1 MAIEK
6 EIRIKADGSGL
17 RQLREEGL
25 AMYRDLI
32 GGSQQLTEEQEKA
45 LGKLREQLQVIN
57 QKSSLDK
64 LINDIRST
72 YIQAKQFQN
81 VPDIPDEQVQ
91 DYRNTAER
99 DIRQYV
105 SDMAGTFEQELARQ
119 MDNRREM
126 GGARP
131 VTTDRDETKPPTDGK
146 PKIIYDEDGNV
157 QSLEWAVE
165 PPTEGKPKRRKKRKT
180 EIIDFD
186 VDGMP
191 VPPTPPTPPSA
202 TGQEPLSGSPTPV
215 PVQEVNP
222 VQVPD
227 YAPLLREIADNVKPQ
242 GGTRPVTDPVQ
253 DQIDFERKL
262 MPRRAAAGLGD
273 NRRNNS
279 VSDNNDIEKLR
290 DALSDIESKWEEKI
304 QDYIYEH
311 YPTQATVSARSDSP
325 EGKEERER
333 MKSDPVLV
341 DMRKQAK
348 AEIDEADNKIFEAVR
363 NERNVRSEVVNET
376 NVERNVNNARETV
389 DNSRTETNNSS
400 TIEHIAESTRN
411 IDRNTE
417 NINETV
423 RTVNRVNED
432 MSSEPASS
440 PEFHRESGN
449 DIPTVTG
456 YDDSAII
463 SSIERNGEIF
473 TAMGDRLTGMLQ
485 SLSEVTS
492 KIRPAVLQGNA
503 KLESIYGAIVMQSQ
517 RMDDWRQAELD
528 AIDDLGDRME
538 DSGIGAGVSVSGDD
552 AAGTIGKSVFKGVLG
567 GNIASMAAQFLVDS
581 LKNAWEVFKQRDI
594 RNYEYDMRSTWD
606 NPIQMTAQRM
616 RVEAQNEGDMVRWIP
631 FVGEWLGRRK
641 DVEGEVAADRF
652 LTIMDRV
659 QEMEQNVLAWS
670 QTTRDSI
677 TQSIRRGYN
686 EGSYAASSLGMTV
699 DEYMNRRA
707 GLLRASGGV
716 IGTSQTGDIQYGQ
729 REAESL
735 MAAERLYGLQGVD
748 QLQGAMRFA
757 STEDNM
763 VHASSIIIRS
773 FEQAMSKVATPF
785 EQIASTLDEH
795 IQTFTEISRDVLSRT
810 GEIDAAAIA
819 AIQGVVRESGFVG
832 EQGDR
837 IAKALSGQGISQN
850 DVAQAYLQRAIV
862 ETHPEARTLADV
874 RVIADDLSRAPE
886 VVKRLLTNF
895 QEQVGTGESGYNKMR
910 EILPNVFTG
919 LSDTDIKEL
928 MDESRNRIPEEQRNG
943 QWYDMNTLF
952 DSIMKRMGELKETE
966 PGSMQYEREAAQR
979 TVGPVE
985 QLMDNWKNK
994 IGGMATEETLGSIKE
1009 LLEKLYEAVKPDIDT
1024 GQKIANAVEEKV
1036 GRYDRNVYDGPATT
1050 NPGAWS
1056 LSQEQMDAVRAF
1068 FGLKS
1073 AIDENTKA
1081 LKRKNMAMTGASIT
1095 QVVAAENQ

>member
-32 GGSQQLTEEQEKA
+32 GGSQQLSEQQEKA
-45 LGKLREQLQVIN
+45 LEKLREQLQVIN

-64 LINDIRST
+64 LIGDIRSSYT
-72 YIQAKQFQN
+72 GAKRVQVMPDVSDDVIQDSRQIAVDN
-81 VPDIPDEQVQ
+81 
-91 DYRNTAER
+91 
-99 DIRQYV
+99 IRQLV
-105 SDMAGTFEQELARQ
+105 SDMADSFEEELKRQTDARRQ
-119 MDNRREM
+119 M
-126 GGARP
+126 GGAI
-131 VTTDRDETKPPTDGK
+131 PPTPDRTEEK
-146 PKIIYDEDGNV
+146 PAPGQPKVIYDDDGNV
-157 QSLEWAVE
+157 QSLEWTVE
-165 PPTEGKPKRRKKRKT
+165 PPVEQKPKRKRKPKT
-180 EIIDFD
+180 EAIEFD
-186 VDGMP
+186 VDGQP
-191 VPPTPPTPPSA
+191 VTPPPS
-202 TGQEPLSGSPTPV
+202 TPV
-215 PVQEVNP
+215 DTEGVSAGFPIPLPVQEVNP
-222 VQVPD
+222 IQVPD
-227 YAPLLREIADNVKPQ
+227 YSDILREIADNGKPRNNAR
-242 GGTRPVTDPVQ
+242 TSTDPVQ
-253 DQIDFERKL
+253 EQIDFERKL
-262 MPRRAAAGLGD
+262 MPRRAAAGLTGD
-273 NRRNNS
+273 SKKIDSISRTVDDLKDDDITPISSQSQEVTN
-279 VSDNNDIEKLR
+279 VSDTGGETIR
-290 DALSDIESKWEEKI
+290 
-304 QDYIYEH
+304 
-311 YPTQATVSARSDSP
+311 
-325 EGKEERER
+325 G
-333 MKSDPVLV
+333 
-341 DMRKQAK
+341 
-348 AEIDEADNKIFEAVR
+348 
-363 NERNVRSEVVNET
+363 ERNVRTEVVNET

-389 DNSRTETNNSS
+389 DNSHTETNNSS

-423 RTVNRVNED
+423 RNVSRVNED
-432 MSSEPASS
+432 MKAEPVSS
-440 PEFHRESGN
+440 PEFNRTDDSN
-449 DIPTVTG
+449 TSSINS
-456 YDDSAII
+456 YDDSGII
-463 SSIERNGEIF
+463 SSIEKNGEII
-473 TAMGDRLTGMLQ
+473 TAVGDRMVGMLQ

-492 KIRPAVLQGNA
+492 KIRPVIQQGNA
-503 KLESIYGAIVMQSQ
+503 KLESIYGAIVSQSQ
-517 RMDDWRQAELD
+517 RLDDWRQAELD
-528 AIDDLGDRME
+528 AIDDLGDRIG
-538 DSGIGAGVSVSGDD
+538 DTNVGAGVNVPDGDT
-552 AAGTIGKSVFKGVLG
+552 GSIGKSVFKGVLG
-567 GNIASMAAQFLVDS
+567 GNIASMVAQFAIDS

-616 RVEAQNEGDMVRWIP
+616 RVEAQNEGDKVRWIP
-631 FVGEWLGRRK
+631 FVGEWMGRRK

-677 TQSIRRGYN
+677 TQSIRRGYS

-735 MAAERLYGLQGVD
+735 MAAERLYGLQSVD
-748 QLQGAMRFA
+748 QLQGVMRFA

-763 VHASSIIIRS
+763 VQASSVIIRS
-773 FEQAMSKVATPF
+773 FEQAMAKVATPF

-795 IQTFTEISRDVLSRT
+795 IQTFTDISRDVLSRT
-810 GEIDAAAIA
+810 GETDAAAIA
-819 AIQGVVRESGFVG
+819 AIQGIVRERGFVG

-837 IAKALSGQGISQN
+837 ISKALAGQGISQN

-862 ETHPEARTLADV
+862 ETHPEVNTLADV
-874 RVIADDLSRAPE
+874 RVIADDLSRQPE
-886 VVKRLLTNF
+886 VIRRLLSNF
-895 QEQVGTGESGYNKMR
+895 QEQLGTGESGYNKMR
-910 EILPNVFTG
+910 EILPNIFTG

-928 MDESRNRIPEEQRNG
+928 MDESRQMIPEEQRTG
-943 QWYDMNTLF
+943 QWYDLNTLF
-952 DSIMKRMGELKETE
+952 DSIMKRMGELKEAE
-966 PGSMQYEREAAQR
+966 PGTMQYEREAAQR

-1009 LLEKLYEAVKPDIDT
+1009 LLEKLYEAVKPDIGT
-1024 GQKIANAVEEKV
+1024 GQEIANAVEDKV

-1050 NPGAWS
+1050 NPGVWS

-1081 LKRKNMAMTGASIT
+1081 LKRKNMAMTGAAINN
-1095 QVVAAENQ
+1095 VVAAENQ

>member
-32 GGSQQLTEEQEKA
+32 GGSQQLSEQQEKA
-45 LGKLREQLQVIN
+45 LEKLREQLQVIN

-64 LINDIRST
+64 LIGDIRSSYT
-72 YIQAKQFQN
+72 GAKRVQVMPDVSDDVIQDSRQIAVDN
-81 VPDIPDEQVQ
+81 
-91 DYRNTAER
+91 
-99 DIRQYV
+99 IRQLV
-105 SDMAGTFEQELARQ
+105 SDMADSFEEELKRQTDARRQ
-119 MDNRREM
+119 M
-126 GGARP
+126 GGAI
-131 VTTDRDETKPPTDGK
+131 PPTPDRTEEK
-146 PKIIYDEDGNV
+146 PAPGQPKVIYDDDGNV
-157 QSLEWAVE
+157 QSLEWTVE
-165 PPTEGKPKRRKKRKT
+165 PPVEQKPKRKRKPKT
-180 EIIDFD
+180 EAIEFD
-186 VDGMP
+186 VDGQP
-191 VPPTPPTPPSA
+191 VTPPPS
-202 TGQEPLSGSPTPV
+202 TPV
-215 PVQEVNP
+215 DTEGVSAGFPIPLPVQEVNP
-222 VQVPD
+222 IQVPD
-227 YAPLLREIADNVKPQ
+227 YSDILREIADNGKPRNNAR
-242 GGTRPVTDPVQ
+242 TSTDPVQ
-253 DQIDFERKL
+253 EQIDFERKL
-262 MPRRAAAGLGD
+262 MPRRAAAGLTGD
-273 NRRNNS
+273 SKKIDSISRTVDDLKDDDITPISSQSQEVTN
-279 VSDNNDIEKLR
+279 VSDTGGETIR
-290 DALSDIESKWEEKI
+290 
-304 QDYIYEH
+304 
-311 YPTQATVSARSDSP
+311 
-325 EGKEERER
+325 G
-333 MKSDPVLV
+333 
-341 DMRKQAK
+341 
-348 AEIDEADNKIFEAVR
+348 
-363 NERNVRSEVVNET
+363 ERNVRTEVVNET

-389 DNSRTETNNSS
+389 DNSHTETNNSS

-423 RTVNRVNED
+423 RNVSRVNED
-432 MSSEPASS
+432 MKAEPISS
-440 PEFHRESGN
+440 PEFNRTDDSN
-449 DIPTVTG
+449 TSSINS
-456 YDDSAII
+456 YDDSGII
-463 SSIERNGEIF
+463 SSIEKNGEII
-473 TAMGDRLTGMLQ
+473 TAVGDRMVGMLQ

-492 KIRPAVLQGNA
+492 KIRPVIQQGNA
-503 KLESIYGAIVMQSQ
+503 KLESIYGAIVSQSQ
-517 RMDDWRQAELD
+517 RLDDWRQAELD
-528 AIDDLGDRME
+528 AIDDLGDRIG
-538 DSGIGAGVSVSGDD
+538 DTNVGAGVNVPDGDT
-552 AAGTIGKSVFKGVLG
+552 GSIGKSVFKGVLG
-567 GNIASMAAQFLVDS
+567 GNIASMVAQFAIDS

-616 RVEAQNEGDMVRWIP
+616 RVEAQNEGDKVRWIP

-670 QTTRDSI
+670 QTTQDSI
-677 TQSIRRGYN
+677 TQSIRRGYS

-735 MAAERLYGLQGVD
+735 MAAERLYGLQSVD
-748 QLQGAMRFA
+748 QLQGVMRFA

-763 VHASSIIIRS
+763 VHASSVIIRS
-773 FEQAMSKVATPF
+773 FEQAMAKVATPF

-795 IQTFTEISRDVLSRT
+795 IQTFTDISRDVLSRT
-810 GEIDAAAIA
+810 GETDAAAIA
-819 AIQGVVRESGFVG
+819 AIQGIVRERGFVG

-837 IAKALSGQGISQN
+837 ISKALAGQGISQN

-862 ETHPEARTLADV
+862 ETHPEVNTLADV
-874 RVIADDLSRAPE
+874 RVIADDLSRQPE
-886 VVKRLLTNF
+886 VIRRLLSNF
-895 QEQVGTGESGYNKMR
+895 QEQLGTGESGYNKMR
-910 EILPNVFTG
+910 EILPNIFTG

-928 MDESRNRIPEEQRNG
+928 MDESRQMIPEEQRTG
-943 QWYDMNTLF
+943 QWYDLNTLF
-952 DSIMKRMGELKETE
+952 DSIMKRMGELKEVE
-966 PGSMQYEREAAQR
+966 PGTMQYEREAAQR

-1009 LLEKLYEAVKPDIDT
+1009 LLEKLYEAVKPDIGT
-1024 GQKIANAVEEKV
+1024 GQEIANAVEDKV

-1050 NPGAWS
+1050 NPGVWS

-1081 LKRKNMAMTGASIT
+1081 LKRKNMAMTGAAINN
-1095 QVVAAENQ
+1095 VVAAENQ

>member
-6 EIRIKADGSGL
+6 EIRIKADGSEL

-32 GGSQQLTEEQEKA
+32 GGSQQLSEEQEKS
-45 LGKLREQLQVIN
+45 LEKLREQLQVIN

-64 LINDIRST
+64 LIGDIRSSYT
-72 YIQAKQFQN
+72 GAKRVQVMPDVSDDVIQDSRQIAVDN
-81 VPDIPDEQVQ
+81 
-91 DYRNTAER
+91 
-99 DIRQYV
+99 IRQLV
-105 SDMAGTFEQELARQ
+105 SDMADSFEEELKRQTDARRQ
-119 MDNRREM
+119 M
-126 GGARP
+126 GGAISP
-131 VTTDRDETKPPTDGK
+131 TPDRTEEKPAPGQ
-146 PKIIYDEDGNV
+146 PKVVYDDDGNV

-165 PPTEGKPKRRKKRKT
+165 PPVEQKPRRKRKPKT
-180 EIIDFD
+180 EAIEFD
-186 VDGMP
+186 VDGQP
-191 VPPTPPTPPSA
+191 VTPPPS
-202 TGQEPLSGSPTPV
+202 TPV
-215 PVQEVNP
+215 DTEGVSAGFPIPLPVQEVNP
-222 VQVPD
+222 IQVPD
-227 YAPLLREIADNVKPQ
+227 YSDILREIADNGKPRDNAR
-242 GGTRPVTDPVQ
+242 TSTDPVQ
-253 DQIDFERKL
+253 EQIDFERKL
-262 MPRRAAAGLGD
+262 MSRRAAAGLTGD
-273 NRRNNS
+273 SKKIDSISRTVDDLKDDDITPISSQSQEVTN
-279 VSDNNDIEKLR
+279 VSDTGGETI
-290 DALSDIESKWEEKI
+290 
-304 QDYIYEH
+304 
-311 YPTQATVSARSDSP
+311 RS
-325 EGKEERER
+325 
-333 MKSDPVLV
+333 
-341 DMRKQAK
+341 
-348 AEIDEADNKIFEAVR
+348 
-363 NERNVRSEVVNET
+363 ERNVRTEVVNET

-389 DNSRTETNNSS
+389 DNSHTETNNSS

-423 RTVNRVNED
+423 RNVSRVNED
-432 MSSEPASS
+432 MKAEPVSS
-440 PEFHRESGN
+440 PEFNRTDDSN
-449 DIPTVTG
+449 TSSIIS
-456 YDDSAII
+456 YDDSGII
-463 SSIERNGEIF
+463 SSIEKNGEII
-473 TAMGDRLTGMLQ
+473 TAVGDRMVGMLQ

-492 KIRPAVLQGNA
+492 KIRPVIQQGNA
-503 KLESIYGAIVMQSQ
+503 KLESIYGAIVSQSQ
-517 RMDDWRQAELD
+517 RLDDWRQAELD
-528 AIDDLGDRME
+528 AIDDLGDRMG
-538 DSGIGAGVSVSGDD
+538 DTNVGAGVNVPDGDT
-552 AAGTIGKSVFKGVLG
+552 GSIGKSVFKGVLG
-567 GNIASMAAQFLVDS
+567 GNIASMVAQFAIDS

-616 RVEAQNEGDMVRWIP
+616 RVEAQNEGDKVRWIP

-670 QTTRDSI
+670 QTTQDSI
-677 TQSIRRGYN
+677 TQSIRRGYS

-716 IGTSQTGDIQYGQ
+716 IGTSQTGDVEYGQ

-748 QLQGAMRFA
+748 QLQGVMRFA

-763 VHASSIIIRS
+763 VHASSVIIRS
-773 FEQAMSKVATPF
+773 FEQAMAKVATPF

-795 IQTFTEISRDVLSRT
+795 IQTFTDISRDVLSRT
-810 GEIDAAAIA
+810 GETDAAAIA
-819 AIQGVVRESGFVG
+819 AIQGIVRERGFVG

-837 IAKALSGQGISQN
+837 ISKALAGQGISQN

-862 ETHPEARTLADV
+862 ETHPEVNTLADV
-874 RVIADDLSRAPE
+874 RVIADDLSRQPE
-886 VVKRLLTNF
+886 VIRRLLSNF
-895 QEQVGTGESGYNKMR
+895 QEQLGTGESGYNKMR
-910 EILPNVFTG
+910 EILPNIFTG

-928 MDESRNRIPEEQRNG
+928 MDESRQMIPEEQRTG
-943 QWYDMNTLF
+943 QWYDLNTLF
-952 DSIMKRMGELKETE
+952 DSIMKRMGELKEAE
-966 PGSMQYEREAAQR
+966 PGTMQYEREAAQR

-1009 LLEKLYEAVKPDIDT
+1009 LLEKLYEAVKPDIGT
-1024 GQKIANAVEEKV
+1024 GQEIANAVEDKV

-1050 NPGAWS
+1050 NPGVWS

-1081 LKRKNMAMTGASIT
+1081 LKRKNMAMTGAAINN
-1095 QVVAAENQ
+1095 VVAAENQ

>member
-32 GGSQQLTEEQEKA
+32 GGSQQLSEQQEKA
-45 LGKLREQLQVIN
+45 LEKLREQLQVIN

-64 LINDIRST
+64 LIGDIRSSYT
-72 YIQAKQFQN
+72 GAKRVQVMPDVSDDVIQDSRQIAVDN
-81 VPDIPDEQVQ
+81 
-91 DYRNTAER
+91 
-99 DIRQYV
+99 IRQLV
-105 SDMAGTFEQELARQ
+105 SDMADSFEEELKRQTDARRQ
-119 MDNRREM
+119 M
-126 GGARP
+126 GGAI
-131 VTTDRDETKPPTDGK
+131 PPTPDRTEEK
-146 PKIIYDEDGNV
+146 PAPGQPKVIYDDDGNV
-157 QSLEWAVE
+157 QSLEWTVE
-165 PPTEGKPKRRKKRKT
+165 PPIEQKPKRKRKPKT
-180 EIIDFD
+180 EAIEFD
-186 VDGMP
+186 VDGQP
-191 VPPTPPTPPSA
+191 VTPPPS
-202 TGQEPLSGSPTPV
+202 TPV
-215 PVQEVNP
+215 DTEGVSAGFPIPLPVQEVNP
-222 VQVPD
+222 IQVPD
-227 YAPLLREIADNVKPQ
+227 YSDILREIADNGKPRNNAR
-242 GGTRPVTDPVQ
+242 TSTDPVQ
-253 DQIDFERKL
+253 EQIDFERKL
-262 MPRRAAAGLGD
+262 MPRRAAAGLTGD
-273 NRRNNS
+273 SKKIDSISRTVDDLKDDDITPISSQSQEVTN
-279 VSDNNDIEKLR
+279 VSDTGGETIR
-290 DALSDIESKWEEKI
+290 
-304 QDYIYEH
+304 
-311 YPTQATVSARSDSP
+311 
-325 EGKEERER
+325 G
-333 MKSDPVLV
+333 
-341 DMRKQAK
+341 
-348 AEIDEADNKIFEAVR
+348 
-363 NERNVRSEVVNET
+363 ERNVRTEVVNET

-389 DNSRTETNNSS
+389 DNSHTETNNSS

-423 RTVNRVNED
+423 RNVSRVNED
-432 MSSEPASS
+432 MKAEPVSS
-440 PEFHRESGN
+440 PEFNRTDDSN
-449 DIPTVTG
+449 TSSINS
-456 YDDSAII
+456 YDDSGII
-463 SSIERNGEIF
+463 SSIEKNGEII
-473 TAMGDRLTGMLQ
+473 TAVGDRMVGMLQ

-492 KIRPAVLQGNA
+492 KIRPVIQQGNA
-503 KLESIYGAIVMQSQ
+503 KLESIYGAIVSQSQ
-517 RMDDWRQAELD
+517 RLDDWRQAELD
-528 AIDDLGDRME
+528 AIDDLGDRIG
-538 DSGIGAGVSVSGDD
+538 DTNVGAGVNVPDGDT
-552 AAGTIGKSVFKGVLG
+552 GSIGKSVFKGVLG
-567 GNIASMAAQFLVDS
+567 GNIASMVAQFAIDS

-616 RVEAQNEGDMVRWIP
+616 RVEAQNEGDKVRWIP

-670 QTTRDSI
+670 QTTQDSI
-677 TQSIRRGYN
+677 TQSIRRGYS

-735 MAAERLYGLQGVD
+735 MAAERLYGLQSVD
-748 QLQGAMRFA
+748 QLQGVMRFA

-763 VHASSIIIRS
+763 VHASSVIIRS
-773 FEQAMSKVATPF
+773 FEQAMAKVATPF

-795 IQTFTEISRDVLSRT
+795 IQTFTDISRDVLSRT
-810 GEIDAAAIA
+810 GETDAAAIA
-819 AIQGVVRESGFVG
+819 AIQGIVRERGFVG

-837 IAKALSGQGISQN
+837 ISKALAGQGISQN

-862 ETHPEARTLADV
+862 ETHPEVNTLADV
-874 RVIADDLSRAPE
+874 RVIADDLSRQPE
-886 VVKRLLTNF
+886 VIRRLLSNF
-895 QEQVGTGESGYNKMR
+895 QEQLGTGESGYNKMR
-910 EILPNVFTG
+910 EILPNIFTG

-928 MDESRNRIPEEQRNG
+928 MDESRQMIPEEQRTG
-943 QWYDMNTLF
+943 QWYDLNTLF
-952 DSIMKRMGELKETE
+952 DSIMKRMGELKEAE
-966 PGSMQYEREAAQR
+966 PGTMQYEREVAQR

-1009 LLEKLYEAVKPDIDT
+1009 LLEKLYEAVKPDIGT
-1024 GQKIANAVEEKV
+1024 GQEIANAVEDKV

-1050 NPGAWS
+1050 NPGVWS

-1081 LKRKNMAMTGASIT
+1081 LKRKNMAMTGAAINN
-1095 QVVAAENQ
+1095 VVAAENQ

>member
-32 GGSQQLTEEQEKA
+32 GGSQQLSEQQEKA
-45 LGKLREQLQVIN
+45 LEKLREQLQVIN

-64 LINDIRST
+64 LIGDIRSSYT
-72 YIQAKQFQN
+72 GAKRVQVMPDVSDDVIQDSRQIAVDN
-81 VPDIPDEQVQ
+81 
-91 DYRNTAER
+91 
-99 DIRQYV
+99 IRQLV
-105 SDMAGTFEQELARQ
+105 SDMADSFEEELKRQTDARRQ
-119 MDNRREM
+119 M
-126 GGARP
+126 GGAI
-131 VTTDRDETKPPTDGK
+131 PPTPDRTEEKSAPGQ
-146 PKIIYDEDGNV
+146 PKVIYDDDGNV
-157 QSLEWAVE
+157 QSLEWTVE
-165 PPTEGKPKRRKKRKT
+165 PPVEQKPKRKRKPKT
-180 EIIDFD
+180 EAIEFD
-186 VDGMP
+186 VDGQP
-191 VPPTPPTPPSA
+191 VTPPPS
-202 TGQEPLSGSPTPV
+202 TPV
-215 PVQEVNP
+215 DTEGVSAGFPIPLPVQEVNP
-222 VQVPD
+222 IQVPD
-227 YAPLLREIADNVKPQ
+227 YSDILREIADNGKPRNNAR
-242 GGTRPVTDPVQ
+242 TSTDPVQ
-253 DQIDFERKL
+253 EQIDFERKL
-262 MPRRAAAGLGD
+262 MPRRAAAGLTGD
-273 NRRNNS
+273 SKKIDSISRTVDDLKDDDITPISSQSQEVTN
-279 VSDNNDIEKLR
+279 VSDTGGETIR
-290 DALSDIESKWEEKI
+290 
-304 QDYIYEH
+304 
-311 YPTQATVSARSDSP
+311 
-325 EGKEERER
+325 G
-333 MKSDPVLV
+333 
-341 DMRKQAK
+341 
-348 AEIDEADNKIFEAVR
+348 
-363 NERNVRSEVVNET
+363 ERNVRTEVVNET

-389 DNSRTETNNSS
+389 DNSHTETNNSS

-423 RTVNRVNED
+423 RNVSRVNED
-432 MSSEPASS
+432 MKAEPVSS
-440 PEFHRESGN
+440 PEFNRTDDSN
-449 DIPTVTG
+449 TSSINS
-456 YDDSAII
+456 YDDSGII
-463 SSIERNGEIF
+463 SSIEKNGEII
-473 TAMGDRLTGMLQ
+473 TAVGDRMVGMLQ

-492 KIRPAVLQGNA
+492 KIRPVIQQGNA
-503 KLESIYGAIVMQSQ
+503 KLESIYGAIVSQSQ
-517 RMDDWRQAELD
+517 RLDDWRQAELD
-528 AIDDLGDRME
+528 AIDDLGDRIG
-538 DSGIGAGVSVSGDD
+538 DTNVGAGVNVPDGDT
-552 AAGTIGKSVFKGVLG
+552 GSIGKSVFKGVLG
-567 GNIASMAAQFLVDS
+567 GNIASMVAQFAIDS

-616 RVEAQNEGDMVRWIP
+616 RVEAQNEGDKVRWIP

-670 QTTRDSI
+670 QTTQDSI
-677 TQSIRRGYN
+677 TQSIRRGYS

-735 MAAERLYGLQGVD
+735 MAAERLYGLQSVD
-748 QLQGAMRFA
+748 QLQGVMRFA

-763 VHASSIIIRS
+763 VHASSVIIRS
-773 FEQAMSKVATPF
+773 FEQAMAKVATPF

-795 IQTFTEISRDVLSRT
+795 IQTFTDISRDVLSRT
-810 GEIDAAAIA
+810 GETDAAAIA
-819 AIQGVVRESGFVG
+819 AIQGIVRERGFVG

-837 IAKALSGQGISQN
+837 ISKALAGQGISQN

-862 ETHPEARTLADV
+862 ETHPEVNTLADV
-874 RVIADDLSRAPE
+874 RVIADDLSRQPE
-886 VVKRLLTNF
+886 VIRRLLSNF
-895 QEQVGTGESGYNKMR
+895 QEQLGTGESGYNKMR
-910 EILPNVFTG
+910 EILPNIFTG

-928 MDESRNRIPEEQRNG
+928 MDESRQMIPEEQRTG
-943 QWYDMNTLF
+943 QWYDLNTLF
-952 DSIMKRMGELKETE
+952 DSIMKRMGELKEAE
-966 PGSMQYEREAAQR
+966 PGTMQYEREVAQR

-1009 LLEKLYEAVKPDIDT
+1009 LLEKLYEAVKPDIGT
-1024 GQKIANAVEEKV
+1024 GQEIANAVEDKV

-1050 NPGAWS
+1050 NPGVWS

-1081 LKRKNMAMTGASIT
+1081 LKRKNMAMTGAAINN
-1095 QVVAAENQ
+1095 VVAAENQ

>member
-32 GGSQQLTEEQEKA
+32 GGSQQLSEEQEKS
-45 LGKLREQLQVIN
+45 LEKLREQLQVIN

-64 LINDIRST
+64 LIGDIRSSYT
-72 YIQAKQFQN
+72 GAKHVQVMPDVSDDVIQDSRQIAVDN
-81 VPDIPDEQVQ
+81 
-91 DYRNTAER
+91 
-99 DIRQYV
+99 IRQLV
-105 SDMAGTFEQELARQ
+105 SDMADSFEEELKRQTDARRQ
-119 MDNRREM
+119 M
-126 GGARP
+126 GGAISP
-131 VTTDRDETKPPTDGK
+131 TSDRTEEKPAPGQ
-146 PKIIYDEDGNV
+146 PKVVYDDDGNV

-165 PPTEGKPKRRKKRKT
+165 QKPRRKRKPKT
-180 EIIDFD
+180 EAIEFD
-186 VDGMP
+186 VDGQP
-191 VPPTPPTPPSA
+191 VTPPPSIPVDTEGVSAGFPTP
-202 TGQEPLSGSPTPV
+202 L

-222 VQVPD
+222 IQVPD
-227 YAPLLREIADNVKPQ
+227 YSDILREIADNGKPRDNAR
-242 GGTRPVTDPVQ
+242 TSTDPVQ
-253 DQIDFERKL
+253 EQIDFERKL
-262 MPRRAAAGLGD
+262 MSRRAAAGLTGD
-273 NRRNNS
+273 SKKIDSISRTVDDLKDDDITPISSQSQEVTN
-279 VSDNNDIEKLR
+279 VSDTGGETI
-290 DALSDIESKWEEKI
+290 
-304 QDYIYEH
+304 
-311 YPTQATVSARSDSP
+311 
-325 EGKEERER
+325 
-333 MKSDPVLV
+333 
-341 DMRKQAK
+341 
-348 AEIDEADNKIFEAVR
+348 R
-363 NERNVRSEVVNET
+363 NERNVRTEVVNET

-389 DNSRTETNNSS
+389 DNSHTETNNSS

-423 RTVNRVNED
+423 RNVSRVNED
-432 MSSEPASS
+432 MKAEPVSS
-440 PEFHRESGN
+440 PEFNRTDDSN
-449 DIPTVTG
+449 TSSIIS
-456 YDDSAII
+456 YDDSGII
-463 SSIERNGEIF
+463 SSIEKNGEII
-473 TAMGDRLTGMLQ
+473 TAVGDRMVGMLQ

-492 KIRPAVLQGNA
+492 KIRPVIQQGNA
-503 KLESIYGAIVMQSQ
+503 KLESIYGAIVSQSQ
-517 RMDDWRQAELD
+517 RLDDWRQAELD
-528 AIDDLGDRME
+528 AIDDLGDRMG
-538 DSGIGAGVSVSGDD
+538 DTNVGAGVNVPDGDTGSV
-552 AAGTIGKSVFKGVLG
+552 GKSVFKGVLG
-567 GNIASMAAQFLVDS
+567 GNIASMVAQFAIDS

-616 RVEAQNEGDMVRWIP
+616 RVEAQNEGDKVRWIP

-670 QTTRDSI
+670 QTTQDSI
-677 TQSIRRGYN
+677 TQSIRRGYS

-716 IGTSQTGDIQYGQ
+716 IGTSQTGDVEYGQ

-748 QLQGAMRFA
+748 QLQGVMRFA

-763 VHASSIIIRS
+763 VHASSVIIRS
-773 FEQAMSKVATPF
+773 FEQAMAKVATPF

-795 IQTFTEISRDVLSRT
+795 IQTFTDISRDVLSRT
-810 GEIDAAAIA
+810 GETDAAAIA
-819 AIQGVVRESGFVG
+819 AIQGIVRERGFVG

-837 IAKALSGQGISQN
+837 ISKALAGQGISQN

-862 ETHPEARTLADV
+862 ETHPEVNTLADV
-874 RVIADDLSRAPE
+874 RVIADDLSRQPE
-886 VVKRLLTNF
+886 VIRRLLSNF
-895 QEQVGTGESGYNKMR
+895 QEQLGTGESGYNKMR
-910 EILPNVFTG
+910 EILPNIFTG

-928 MDESRNRIPEEQRNG
+928 MDESRQMIPEEQRTG
-943 QWYDMNTLF
+943 QWYDLNTLF
-952 DSIMKRMGELKETE
+952 DSIMKRMGELKEAE
-966 PGSMQYEREAAQR
+966 PGTMQYEREAAQR

-1009 LLEKLYEAVKPDIDT
+1009 LLEKLYEAVKPDIGT
-1024 GQKIANAVEEKV
+1024 GQEIANAVEDKV

-1050 NPGAWS
+1050 NPGVWS

-1081 LKRKNMAMTGASIT
+1081 LKRKNMAMTGAAINN
-1095 QVVAAENQ
+1095 VVAAENQ

>member
-32 GGSQQLTEEQEKA
+32 GGSQQLSEQQEKA
-45 LGKLREQLQVIN
+45 LEKLREQLQVIN

-64 LINDIRST
+64 LIGDIRSSYT
-72 YIQAKQFQN
+72 GTK
-81 VPDIPDEQVQ
+81 QVQ
-91 DYRNTAER
+91 VMPDVSDDVIQDSRQIAVDN
-99 DIRQYV
+99 IRQLV
-105 SDMAGTFEQELARQ
+105 SDMADSFEEELKRQTDARRQ
-119 MDNRREM
+119 M
-126 GGARP
+126 GGAI
-131 VTTDRDETKPPTDGK
+131 PPTPDRTEEK
-146 PKIIYDEDGNV
+146 PAPGQPKVIYDDDGNV
-157 QSLEWAVE
+157 QSLEWTVE
-165 PPTEGKPKRRKKRKT
+165 PPVEQKPKRKRKPKT
-180 EIIDFD
+180 EAIEFD
-186 VDGMP
+186 VDGQP
-191 VPPTPPTPPSA
+191 VTPPPS
-202 TGQEPLSGSPTPV
+202 TPV
-215 PVQEVNP
+215 DTEGVSAGFPIPLPVQEVNP
-222 VQVPD
+222 IQVPD
-227 YAPLLREIADNVKPQ
+227 YSDILREIADNGKPRNNAR
-242 GGTRPVTDPVQ
+242 TSTDPVQ
-253 DQIDFERKL
+253 EQIDFERKL
-262 MPRRAAAGLGD
+262 MPRRAAAGLTGD
-273 NRRNNS
+273 SKKIDSISRTVDDLKDDDITPISSQSQEVTN
-279 VSDNNDIEKLR
+279 VSDTGGETIR
-290 DALSDIESKWEEKI
+290 
-304 QDYIYEH
+304 
-311 YPTQATVSARSDSP
+311 
-325 EGKEERER
+325 G
-333 MKSDPVLV
+333 
-341 DMRKQAK
+341 
-348 AEIDEADNKIFEAVR
+348 
-363 NERNVRSEVVNET
+363 ERNVRTEVVNET

-389 DNSRTETNNSS
+389 DNSHTETNNSS

-423 RTVNRVNED
+423 RNVSRVNED
-432 MSSEPASS
+432 MKAEPISS
-440 PEFHRESGN
+440 PEFNRTDDSN
-449 DIPTVTG
+449 TSSINS
-456 YDDSAII
+456 YDDSGII
-463 SSIERNGEIF
+463 SSIEKNGEII
-473 TAMGDRLTGMLQ
+473 TAVGDRMVGMLQ

-492 KIRPAVLQGNA
+492 KIRPVIQQGNA
-503 KLESIYGAIVMQSQ
+503 KLESIYGAIVSQSQ
-517 RMDDWRQAELD
+517 RLDDWRQAELD
-528 AIDDLGDRME
+528 AIDDLGDRIG
-538 DSGIGAGVSVSGDD
+538 DTNVGAGVNVPDGDT
-552 AAGTIGKSVFKGVLG
+552 GSIGKSVFKGVLG
-567 GNIASMAAQFLVDS
+567 GNIASMVAQFAIDS

-616 RVEAQNEGDMVRWIP
+616 RVEAQNEGDKVRWIP

-670 QTTRDSI
+670 QTTQDSI
-677 TQSIRRGYN
+677 TQSIRRGYS

-735 MAAERLYGLQGVD
+735 MAAERLYGLQSVD
-748 QLQGAMRFA
+748 QLQGVMRFA

-763 VHASSIIIRS
+763 VHASSVIIRS
-773 FEQAMSKVATPF
+773 FEQAMAKVATPF

-795 IQTFTEISRDVLSRT
+795 IQTFTDISRDVLSRT
-810 GEIDAAAIA
+810 GETDAAAIA
-819 AIQGVVRESGFVG
+819 AIQGIVRERGFVG

-837 IAKALSGQGISQN
+837 ISKALAGQGISQN

-862 ETHPEARTLADV
+862 ETHPEVNTLADV
-874 RVIADDLSRAPE
+874 RVIADDLSRQPE
-886 VVKRLLTNF
+886 VIRRLLSNF
-895 QEQVGTGESGYNKMR
+895 QEQLGTGESGYNKMR
-910 EILPNVFTG
+910 EILPNIFTG

-928 MDESRNRIPEEQRNG
+928 MDESRQMIPEEQRTG
-943 QWYDMNTLF
+943 QWYDLNTLF
-952 DSIMKRMGELKETE
+952 DSIMKRMGELKEAE
-966 PGSMQYEREAAQR
+966 PGTMQYEREAAQR

-1009 LLEKLYEAVKPDIDT
+1009 LLEKLYEAVKPDIGT
-1024 GQKIANAVEEKV
+1024 GQEIANAVEDKV

-1050 NPGAWS
+1050 NPGVWS
-1056 LSQEQMDAVRAF
+1056 LSQEQMDTVRAF

-1081 LKRKNMAMTGASIT
+1081 LKRKNMAMTGAAINN
-1095 QVVAAENQ
+1095 VVAAENQ

>member
-32 GGSQQLTEEQEKA
+32 GGSQQLSEQQEKA
-45 LGKLREQLQVIN
+45 LEKLREQLQVIN

-64 LINDIRST
+64 LIGDIRSSYT
-72 YIQAKQFQN
+72 GAKRVQVMPDVSDDVIQDSRQIAVDN
-81 VPDIPDEQVQ
+81 
-91 DYRNTAER
+91 
-99 DIRQYV
+99 IRQLV
-105 SDMAGTFEQELARQ
+105 SDMADSFEEELKRQTDARRQ
-119 MDNRREM
+119 M
-126 GGARP
+126 GGAI
-131 VTTDRDETKPPTDGK
+131 PPTPDRTEEK
-146 PKIIYDEDGNV
+146 PAPGQPKVIYDDDGNV
-157 QSLEWAVE
+157 QSLEWTVE
-165 PPTEGKPKRRKKRKT
+165 PPVEQKPKRKRKPKT
-180 EIIDFD
+180 EAIEFD
-186 VDGMP
+186 VDGQP
-191 VPPTPPTPPSA
+191 VTPPPS
-202 TGQEPLSGSPTPV
+202 TPV
-215 PVQEVNP
+215 DTEGVSAGFPIPLPVQEVNP
-222 VQVPD
+222 IQVPD
-227 YAPLLREIADNVKPQ
+227 YSDILREIADNGKPRNNAR
-242 GGTRPVTDPVQ
+242 TSTDPVQ
-253 DQIDFERKL
+253 EQIDFERKL
-262 MPRRAAAGLGD
+262 IPRRAAAGLTGD
-273 NRRNNS
+273 SKKIDSISRTVDDLKDDDITPISSQSQEVTN
-279 VSDNNDIEKLR
+279 VSDTGGETIR
-290 DALSDIESKWEEKI
+290 
-304 QDYIYEH
+304 
-311 YPTQATVSARSDSP
+311 
-325 EGKEERER
+325 G
-333 MKSDPVLV
+333 
-341 DMRKQAK
+341 
-348 AEIDEADNKIFEAVR
+348 
-363 NERNVRSEVVNET
+363 ERNVRTEVVNET

-389 DNSRTETNNSS
+389 DNSHTETNNSS

-423 RTVNRVNED
+423 RNVSRVNED
-432 MSSEPASS
+432 MKAEPVSS
-440 PEFHRESGN
+440 PEFNRTDDSN
-449 DIPTVTG
+449 TSSINS
-456 YDDSAII
+456 YDDSGII
-463 SSIERNGEIF
+463 SSIEKNGEII
-473 TAMGDRLTGMLQ
+473 TAVGDRMVGMLQ

-492 KIRPAVLQGNA
+492 KIRPVIQQGNA
-503 KLESIYGAIVMQSQ
+503 KLESIYGAIVSQSQ
-517 RMDDWRQAELD
+517 RLDDWRQAELD
-528 AIDDLGDRME
+528 AIDDLGDR
-538 DSGIGAGVSVSGDD
+538 IGDTNVGVGVNVPDGDT
-552 AAGTIGKSVFKGVLG
+552 GSIGKSVFKGVLG
-567 GNIASMAAQFLVDS
+567 GNIASMVAQFAIDS

-616 RVEAQNEGDMVRWIP
+616 RVEAQNEGDKVRWIP

-670 QTTRDSI
+670 QTTQDSI
-677 TQSIRRGYN
+677 TQSIRRGYS

-735 MAAERLYGLQGVD
+735 MAAERLYGLQSVD
-748 QLQGAMRFA
+748 QLQGVMRFA

-763 VHASSIIIRS
+763 VHASSVIIRS
-773 FEQAMSKVATPF
+773 FEQAMAKVATPF

-795 IQTFTEISRDVLSRT
+795 IQTFTDISRDVLSRT
-810 GEIDAAAIA
+810 GETDAAAIA
-819 AIQGVVRESGFVG
+819 AIQGIVRERGFVG

-837 IAKALSGQGISQN
+837 ISKALAGQGISQN

-862 ETHPEARTLADV
+862 ETHPEVNTLADV
-874 RVIADDLSRAPE
+874 RVIADDLSRQPE
-886 VVKRLLTNF
+886 VIRRLLSNF
-895 QEQVGTGESGYNKMR
+895 QEQLGTGESGYNKMR
-910 EILPNVFTG
+910 EILPNIFTG

-928 MDESRNRIPEEQRNG
+928 MDESRQMIPEEQRTG
-943 QWYDMNTLF
+943 QWYDLNTLF
-952 DSIMKRMGELKETE
+952 DSIMKQMGELKEAE
-966 PGSMQYEREAAQR
+966 PGTMQYEREAAQR

-1009 LLEKLYEAVKPDIDT
+1009 LLEKLYEAVKPDIGT
-1024 GQKIANAVEEKV
+1024 GQEIANAVEDKV

-1050 NPGAWS
+1050 NPGVWS

-1081 LKRKNMAMTGASIT
+1081 LKRKNMAMTGAAINN
-1095 QVVAAENQ
+1095 VVAAENQ

>member
-32 GGSQQLTEEQEKA
+32 GGSQQLSEEQEKS
-45 LGKLREQLQVIN
+45 LEKLREQLQVIN

-64 LINDIRST
+64 LIGDIRSSYT
-72 YIQAKQFQN
+72 GAKHVQVMPDVSDDVIQDSRQIAVDN
-81 VPDIPDEQVQ
+81 
-91 DYRNTAER
+91 
-99 DIRQYV
+99 IRQLV
-105 SDMAGTFEQELARQ
+105 SDMADSFEEELKRQTDARRQ
-119 MDNRREM
+119 M
-126 GGARP
+126 GGAISP
-131 VTTDRDETKPPTDGK
+131 TPDRTEEKPAPGQ
-146 PKIIYDEDGNV
+146 PKVVYDDDGNV

-165 PPTEGKPKRRKKRKT
+165 PPVEQKPRRKRKPKT
-180 EIIDFD
+180 EAIEFD
-186 VDGMP
+186 VDGQP
-191 VPPTPPTPPSA
+191 VTPPPSIPVDTEGVSAGFPTP
-202 TGQEPLSGSPTPV
+202 L

-222 VQVPD
+222 IQVPD
-227 YAPLLREIADNVKPQ
+227 YSDILREIADNGKPRDNAR
-242 GGTRPVTDPVQ
+242 TSTDPVQ
-253 DQIDFERKL
+253 EQIDFERKL
-262 MPRRAAAGLGD
+262 MSRRAAAGLTGD
-273 NRRNNS
+273 SKKIDSISRTVDDLKDDDITPISSQSQEVTN
-279 VSDNNDIEKLR
+279 VSDTGGETI
-290 DALSDIESKWEEKI
+290 
-304 QDYIYEH
+304 
-311 YPTQATVSARSDSP
+311 
-325 EGKEERER
+325 
-333 MKSDPVLV
+333 
-341 DMRKQAK
+341 
-348 AEIDEADNKIFEAVR
+348 R
-363 NERNVRSEVVNET
+363 NERNVRTEVVNET

-389 DNSRTETNNSS
+389 DNSHTETNNSS

-423 RTVNRVNED
+423 RNVSRVNED
-432 MSSEPASS
+432 MKAEPVSS
-440 PEFHRESGN
+440 PEFNRTDDSN
-449 DIPTVTG
+449 TSSIIS
-456 YDDSAII
+456 YDDSGII
-463 SSIERNGEIF
+463 SSIEKNGEII
-473 TAMGDRLTGMLQ
+473 TAVGDRMVGMLQ

-492 KIRPAVLQGNA
+492 KIRPVIQQGNA
-503 KLESIYGAIVMQSQ
+503 KLESIYGAIVSQSQ
-517 RMDDWRQAELD
+517 RLDDWRQAELD
-528 AIDDLGDRME
+528 AIDDLGDRMG
-538 DSGIGAGVSVSGDD
+538 DTNVGAGVNVPDGDT
-552 AAGTIGKSVFKGVLG
+552 GSIGKSVFKGVLG
-567 GNIASMAAQFLVDS
+567 GNIASMVAQFAIDS

-616 RVEAQNEGDMVRWIP
+616 RVEAQNEGDKVRWIP

-641 DVEGEVAADRF
+641 DVKGEVAADRF

-670 QTTRDSI
+670 QTTQDSI
-677 TQSIRRGYN
+677 TQSIRRGYS

-716 IGTSQTGDIQYGQ
+716 IGTSQTGDVEYGQ

-748 QLQGAMRFA
+748 QLQGVMRFA

-763 VHASSIIIRS
+763 VHASSVIIRS
-773 FEQAMSKVATPF
+773 FEQAMAKVATPF

-795 IQTFTEISRDVLSRT
+795 IQTFTDISRDVLSRT
-810 GEIDAAAIA
+810 GETDAAAIA
-819 AIQGVVRESGFVG
+819 AIQGIVRERGFVG

-837 IAKALSGQGISQN
+837 ISKALAGQGISQN

-862 ETHPEARTLADV
+862 ETHPEVNTLADV
-874 RVIADDLSRAPE
+874 RVIADDLSRQPE
-886 VVKRLLTNF
+886 VIRRLLSNF
-895 QEQVGTGESGYNKMR
+895 QEQLGTGESGYNKMR
-910 EILPNVFTG
+910 EILPNIFTG

-928 MDESRNRIPEEQRNG
+928 MDESRQMIPEEQRTG
-943 QWYDMNTLF
+943 QWYDLNTLF
-952 DSIMKRMGELKETE
+952 DSIMKRMGELKEAE
-966 PGSMQYEREAAQR
+966 PGTMQYEREAAQR

-1009 LLEKLYEAVKPDIDT
+1009 LLKKLYEAVKPDIGT
-1024 GQKIANAVEEKV
+1024 GQEIANAVEDKV

-1050 NPGAWS
+1050 NPGVWS

-1081 LKRKNMAMTGASIT
+1081 LKRKNMAMTGAAINN
-1095 QVVAAENQ
+1095 VVAAENQ

>member
-32 GGSQQLTEEQEKA
+32 GGSQQLSEEQEKS
-45 LGKLREQLQVIN
+45 LEKLREQLQVIN

-64 LINDIRST
+64 LIGDIRSSYT
-72 YIQAKQFQN
+72 GAKHVQVMPDVSDDVIQDSRQIAVDN
-81 VPDIPDEQVQ
+81 
-91 DYRNTAER
+91 
-99 DIRQYV
+99 IRQLV
-105 SDMAGTFEQELARQ
+105 SDMADSFEEELKRQTDARRQ
-119 MDNRREM
+119 M
-126 GGARP
+126 GGAISP
-131 VTTDRDETKPPTDGK
+131 TPDRTEEKPAPGQPKVVYDDDE
-146 PKIIYDEDGNV
+146 NV

-165 PPTEGKPKRRKKRKT
+165 PPVEQKPRRKRKPKT
-180 EIIDFD
+180 EAIEFD
-186 VDGMP
+186 VDGQP
-191 VPPTPPTPPSA
+191 VTPPPSIPVDTEGVSAGFPTP
-202 TGQEPLSGSPTPV
+202 L

-222 VQVPD
+222 IQVPD
-227 YAPLLREIADNVKPQ
+227 YSDILREIADNGKPRDNAR
-242 GGTRPVTDPVQ
+242 TSTDPVQ
-253 DQIDFERKL
+253 EQIDFERKL
-262 MPRRAAAGLGD
+262 MSRRAAAGLTGD
-273 NRRNNS
+273 SKKIDSISRTVDDLKDDDITPISSQSQEVTN
-279 VSDNNDIEKLR
+279 VSDTGGETI
-290 DALSDIESKWEEKI
+290 
-304 QDYIYEH
+304 
-311 YPTQATVSARSDSP
+311 
-325 EGKEERER
+325 
-333 MKSDPVLV
+333 
-341 DMRKQAK
+341 
-348 AEIDEADNKIFEAVR
+348 R
-363 NERNVRSEVVNET
+363 NERNVRTEVVNET

-389 DNSRTETNNSS
+389 DNSHTETNNSS

-423 RTVNRVNED
+423 RNVSRVNED
-432 MSSEPASS
+432 MKAEPVSS
-440 PEFHRESGN
+440 PEFNRTDDSN
-449 DIPTVTG
+449 TSSIIS
-456 YDDSAII
+456 YDDSGII
-463 SSIERNGEIF
+463 SSIEKNGEII
-473 TAMGDRLTGMLQ
+473 TAVGDRMVGMLQ

-492 KIRPAVLQGNA
+492 KIRPVIQQGNA
-503 KLESIYGAIVMQSQ
+503 KLESIYGAIVSQSQ
-517 RMDDWRQAELD
+517 RLDDWRQAELD
-528 AIDDLGDRME
+528 AIDDLGDRMG
-538 DSGIGAGVSVSGDD
+538 DTNVGAGVNVPDGDT
-552 AAGTIGKSVFKGVLG
+552 GSIGKSVFKGVLG
-567 GNIASMAAQFLVDS
+567 GNIASMVAQFAIDS

-616 RVEAQNEGDMVRWIP
+616 RVEAQNEGDKVRWIP

-670 QTTRDSI
+670 QTTQDSI
-677 TQSIRRGYN
+677 TQSIRRGYS

-716 IGTSQTGDIQYGQ
+716 IGTSQTEDVEYGQ

-748 QLQGAMRFA
+748 QLQGVMRFA

-763 VHASSIIIRS
+763 VHASSVIIRS
-773 FEQAMSKVATPF
+773 FEQAMAKVATPF

-795 IQTFTEISRDVLSRT
+795 IQTFTDISRDVLSRT
-810 GEIDAAAIA
+810 GETDAAAIA
-819 AIQGVVRESGFVG
+819 AIQGIVRERGFVG

-837 IAKALSGQGISQN
+837 ISKALAGQGISQN

-862 ETHPEARTLADV
+862 ETHPEVNTLADV
-874 RVIADDLSRAPE
+874 RVIADDLSRQPE
-886 VVKRLLTNF
+886 VIRRLLSNF
-895 QEQVGTGESGYNKMR
+895 QEQLGTGESGYNKMR
-910 EILPNVFTG
+910 EILPNIFTG

-928 MDESRNRIPEEQRNG
+928 MDESRQMIPEEQRTG
-943 QWYDMNTLF
+943 QWYDLNTLF
-952 DSIMKRMGELKETE
+952 DSIMKRMGELKEAE
-966 PGSMQYEREAAQR
+966 PGTMQYEREAAQR

-1009 LLEKLYEAVKPDIDT
+1009 LLEKLYEAVKPDIGT
-1024 GQKIANAVEEKV
+1024 GQEIANAVEDKV

-1050 NPGAWS
+1050 NPGVWS

-1081 LKRKNMAMTGASIT
+1081 LKRKNMAMTGAAINN
-1095 QVVAAENQ
+1095 VVAAENQ

>member
-25 AMYRDLI
+25 AMYRDLM
-32 GGSQQLTEEQEKA
+32 GGSQQLSEQQEKA
-45 LGKLREQLQVIN
+45 LEKLREQLQVIN

-64 LINDIRST
+64 LIGDIRSSYT
-72 YIQAKQFQN
+72 GAKRVQVMPDVSDDVIQDSRQIAVDN
-81 VPDIPDEQVQ
+81 
-91 DYRNTAER
+91 
-99 DIRQYV
+99 IRQLV
-105 SDMAGTFEQELARQ
+105 SDMADSFEEELKRQTDARRQ
-119 MDNRREM
+119 M
-126 GGARP
+126 GGAI
-131 VTTDRDETKPPTDGK
+131 PPTPDRTEEK
-146 PKIIYDEDGNV
+146 PAPGQPKVIYDDDGNV
-157 QSLEWAVE
+157 QSLEWTVE
-165 PPTEGKPKRRKKRKT
+165 PPVEQKPKRKRKPKT
-180 EIIDFD
+180 EAIEFD
-186 VDGMP
+186 VDGQP
-191 VPPTPPTPPSA
+191 VTPPPS
-202 TGQEPLSGSPTPV
+202 TPV
-215 PVQEVNP
+215 DTEGVSAGFPIPLPVQEVNP
-222 VQVPD
+222 IQVPD
-227 YAPLLREIADNVKPQ
+227 YSDILREIADNGKPRNNAR
-242 GGTRPVTDPVQ
+242 TSTDPVQ
-253 DQIDFERKL
+253 EQIDFERKL
-262 MPRRAAAGLGD
+262 MPRRAAAGLTGD
-273 NRRNNS
+273 SKKIDSISRTVDDLKDDDITPISSQSQEVTN
-279 VSDNNDIEKLR
+279 VSDTGGETIR
-290 DALSDIESKWEEKI
+290 
-304 QDYIYEH
+304 
-311 YPTQATVSARSDSP
+311 
-325 EGKEERER
+325 G
-333 MKSDPVLV
+333 
-341 DMRKQAK
+341 
-348 AEIDEADNKIFEAVR
+348 
-363 NERNVRSEVVNET
+363 ERNVRTEVVNET

-389 DNSRTETNNSS
+389 DNSHTETNNSS

-423 RTVNRVNED
+423 RNVSRVNED
-432 MSSEPASS
+432 MKAEPVSS
-440 PEFHRESGN
+440 PEFNRTDDSN
-449 DIPTVTG
+449 TSSINS
-456 YDDSAII
+456 YDDSGII
-463 SSIERNGEIF
+463 SSIEKNGEII
-473 TAMGDRLTGMLQ
+473 TAVGDRMVGMLQ

-492 KIRPAVLQGNA
+492 KIRPVIQQGNA
-503 KLESIYGAIVMQSQ
+503 KLESIYGAIVSQSQ
-517 RMDDWRQAELD
+517 RLDDWRQAELD
-528 AIDDLGDRME
+528 AIDDLGDRIG
-538 DSGIGAGVSVSGDD
+538 DTNVGAGVNVPDGDT
-552 AAGTIGKSVFKGVLG
+552 GSIGKSVFKGVLG
-567 GNIASMAAQFLVDS
+567 GNIASMVAQFAIDS

-616 RVEAQNEGDMVRWIP
+616 RVEAQNEGDKVRWIP

-670 QTTRDSI
+670 QTTQDSI
-677 TQSIRRGYN
+677 TQSIRRGYS

-735 MAAERLYGLQGVD
+735 MAAERLYGLQSVD
-748 QLQGAMRFA
+748 QLQGVMRFA

-763 VHASSIIIRS
+763 VHASSVIIRS
-773 FEQAMSKVATPF
+773 FEQAMAKVATPF

-795 IQTFTEISRDVLSRT
+795 IQTFTDISRDVLSRT
-810 GEIDAAAIA
+810 GETDAAAIA
-819 AIQGVVRESGFVG
+819 AIQGIVRERGFVG

-837 IAKALSGQGISQN
+837 ISKALAGQGISQN

-862 ETHPEARTLADV
+862 ETHPEVNTLADV
-874 RVIADDLSRAPE
+874 RVIADDLSRQPE
-886 VVKRLLTNF
+886 VIRRLLSNF
-895 QEQVGTGESGYNKMR
+895 QEQLGTGESGYNKMR
-910 EILPNVFTG
+910 EILPNIFTG

-928 MDESRNRIPEEQRNG
+928 MDESRQMIPEEQRTG
-943 QWYDMNTLF
+943 QWYDLNTLF
-952 DSIMKRMGELKETE
+952 DSIMKRMGELKEAE
-966 PGSMQYEREAAQR
+966 PGTMQYEREAAQR

-1009 LLEKLYEAVKPDIDT
+1009 LLEKLYEAVKPDIGT
-1024 GQKIANAVEEKV
+1024 GQEIANAVEDKV

-1050 NPGAWS
+1050 NPGVWS

-1081 LKRKNMAMTGASIT
+1081 LKRKNMAMTGAAINN
-1095 QVVAAENQ
+1095 VVAAENQ

>member
-32 GGSQQLTEEQEKA
+32 GGSQQLSEEQEKS
-45 LGKLREQLQVIN
+45 LEKLREQLQVIN

-64 LINDIRST
+64 LIGDIRSSYT
-72 YIQAKQFQN
+72 GAKHVQVMPDVSDDVIQDSRQIAVDN
-81 VPDIPDEQVQ
+81 
-91 DYRNTAER
+91 
-99 DIRQYV
+99 IRQLV
-105 SDMAGTFEQELARQ
+105 SDMADSFEEELKRQTDARRQ
-119 MDNRREM
+119 M
-126 GGARP
+126 GGAISP
-131 VTTDRDETKPPTDGK
+131 TPDRTEEKPAPGQ
-146 PKIIYDEDGNV
+146 PKVVYDDDGNV

-165 PPTEGKPKRRKKRKT
+165 QKPRRKRKPKT
-180 EIIDFD
+180 EAIEFD
-186 VDGMP
+186 VDGQP
-191 VPPTPPTPPSA
+191 VTPPPS
-202 TGQEPLSGSPTPV
+202 TPV
-215 PVQEVNP
+215 DTEGVSAGFPIPLPVQEVNP
-222 VQVPD
+222 IQVPD
-227 YAPLLREIADNVKPQ
+227 YSDILREIADNGKPRDNAR
-242 GGTRPVTDPVQ
+242 TSTDPVQ
-253 DQIDFERKL
+253 EQIDFERKL
-262 MPRRAAAGLGD
+262 MSRRAAAGLTGD
-273 NRRNNS
+273 SKKIDSISRTVDDLKDDDITPISSQSQEVTN
-279 VSDNNDIEKLR
+279 VSDTGGETI
-290 DALSDIESKWEEKI
+290 
-304 QDYIYEH
+304 
-311 YPTQATVSARSDSP
+311 RS
-325 EGKEERER
+325 
-333 MKSDPVLV
+333 
-341 DMRKQAK
+341 
-348 AEIDEADNKIFEAVR
+348 
-363 NERNVRSEVVNET
+363 ERNVRTEVVNET

-389 DNSRTETNNSS
+389 DNSHTETNNSS

-423 RTVNRVNED
+423 RNVSRVNED
-432 MSSEPASS
+432 MKAEPVSS
-440 PEFHRESGN
+440 PEFNRTDDSN
-449 DIPTVTG
+449 TSSIIS
-456 YDDSAII
+456 YDDSGII
-463 SSIERNGEIF
+463 SSIEKNGEII
-473 TAMGDRLTGMLQ
+473 TAVGDRMVGMLQ

-492 KIRPAVLQGNA
+492 KIRPVIQQGNA
-503 KLESIYGAIVMQSQ
+503 KLESIYGAIVSQSQ
-517 RMDDWRQAELD
+517 RLDDWRQAELD
-528 AIDDLGDRME
+528 AIDDLGDRMG
-538 DSGIGAGVSVSGDD
+538 DTNVGAGVNVPDGDT
-552 AAGTIGKSVFKGVLG
+552 GSIGKSVFKGVLG
-567 GNIASMAAQFLVDS
+567 GNIASMVAQFAIDS

-616 RVEAQNEGDMVRWIP
+616 RVEAQNEGDKVRWIP

-670 QTTRDSI
+670 QTTQDSI
-677 TQSIRRGYN
+677 TQSIRRGYS

-716 IGTSQTGDIQYGQ
+716 IGTSQTGDVEYGQ

-748 QLQGAMRFA
+748 QLQGVMRFA

-763 VHASSIIIRS
+763 VHASSVIIRS
-773 FEQAMSKVATPF
+773 FEQAMAKVATPF

-795 IQTFTEISRDVLSRT
+795 IQTFTDISRDVLSRT
-810 GEIDAAAIA
+810 GETDAAAIA
-819 AIQGVVRESGFVG
+819 AIQGIVRERGFVG

-837 IAKALSGQGISQN
+837 ISKALAGQGISQN

-862 ETHPEARTLADV
+862 ETHPEVNTLADV
-874 RVIADDLSRAPE
+874 RVIADDLSRQPE
-886 VVKRLLTNF
+886 VIRRLLSNF
-895 QEQVGTGESGYNKMR
+895 QEQLGTGESGYNKMR
-910 EILPNVFTG
+910 EILPNIFTG

-928 MDESRNRIPEEQRNG
+928 MDESRQMIPEEQRTG
-943 QWYDMNTLF
+943 QWYDLNTLF
-952 DSIMKRMGELKETE
+952 DSIMKRMGELKEAE
-966 PGSMQYEREAAQR
+966 PGTMQYEREAAQR

-1009 LLEKLYEAVKPDIDT
+1009 LLEKLYEAVKPDIGT
-1024 GQKIANAVEEKV
+1024 GQEIANAVEDKV

-1050 NPGAWS
+1050 NPGVWS

-1081 LKRKNMAMTGASIT
+1081 LKRKNMAMTGAAINN
-1095 QVVAAENQ
+1095 VVAAENQ

>member
-32 GGSQQLTEEQEKA
+32 GGSQQLSEEQEKS
-45 LGKLREQLQVIN
+45 LEKLREQLQVIN

-64 LINDIRST
+64 LIGDIRSSYT
-72 YIQAKQFQN
+72 GTK
-81 VPDIPDEQVQ
+81 QVQ
-91 DYRNTAER
+91 VMPDVSDDVIQDSRQIAVDN
-99 DIRQYV
+99 IRQLV
-105 SDMAGTFEQELARQ
+105 SDMADSFEEELKRQTDARRQ
-119 MDNRREM
+119 M
-126 GGARP
+126 GGAI
-131 VTTDRDETKPPTDGK
+131 PPTPDRTEEK
-146 PKIIYDEDGNV
+146 PAPGQPKVIYDDDGNV
-157 QSLEWAVE
+157 QSLEWTVE
-165 PPTEGKPKRRKKRKT
+165 PPVEQKPKRKRKPKT
-180 EIIDFD
+180 EAIEFD
-186 VDGMP
+186 VDGQP
-191 VPPTPPTPPSA
+191 VTPPPS
-202 TGQEPLSGSPTPV
+202 TPV
-215 PVQEVNP
+215 DTEGVSAGFPIPLPVQEVNP
-222 VQVPD
+222 IQVPD
-227 YAPLLREIADNVKPQ
+227 YSDILREIADNGKPRDNAR
-242 GGTRPVTDPVQ
+242 TSTDPVQ
-253 DQIDFERKL
+253 EQIDFERKL
-262 MPRRAAAGLGD
+262 MSRRAAAGLTGD
-273 NRRNNS
+273 SKKIDSISRTVDDLKDGDITPISSQSQEVTN
-279 VSDNNDIEKLR
+279 VSDTGGETI
-290 DALSDIESKWEEKI
+290 
-304 QDYIYEH
+304 
-311 YPTQATVSARSDSP
+311 
-325 EGKEERER
+325 
-333 MKSDPVLV
+333 
-341 DMRKQAK
+341 
-348 AEIDEADNKIFEAVR
+348 R
-363 NERNVRSEVVNET
+363 NERNVRTEVVNET

-389 DNSRTETNNSS
+389 DNSHTETNNSS

-423 RTVNRVNED
+423 RNVSRVNED
-432 MSSEPASS
+432 MKAEPVSS
-440 PEFHRESGN
+440 PEFNRTDDSN
-449 DIPTVTG
+449 TSSIIS
-456 YDDSAII
+456 YDDSGII
-463 SSIERNGEIF
+463 SSIEKNGEII
-473 TAMGDRLTGMLQ
+473 TAVGDRMVGMLQ

-492 KIRPAVLQGNA
+492 KIRPVIQQGNA
-503 KLESIYGAIVMQSQ
+503 KLESIYGAIVSQSQ
-517 RMDDWRQAELD
+517 RLDDWRQAELD
-528 AIDDLGDRME
+528 AIDDLGDRIG
-538 DSGIGAGVSVSGDD
+538 DTNVGAGVNVPDGDT
-552 AAGTIGKSVFKGVLG
+552 GSIGKSVFKGVLG
-567 GNIASMAAQFLVDS
+567 GNIASMVAQFAIDS

-616 RVEAQNEGDMVRWIP
+616 RVEAQNEGDKVRWIP

-670 QTTRDSI
+670 QTTQDSI
-677 TQSIRRGYN
+677 TQSIRRGYS

-735 MAAERLYGLQGVD
+735 MAAERLYGLQSVD
-748 QLQGAMRFA
+748 QLQGVMRFA

-763 VHASSIIIRS
+763 VHASSVIIRS
-773 FEQAMSKVATPF
+773 FEQAMAKVATPF

-795 IQTFTEISRDVLSRT
+795 IQTFTDISRDVLSRT
-810 GEIDAAAIA
+810 GETDAAAIA
-819 AIQGVVRESGFVG
+819 AIQGIVRERGFVG

-837 IAKALSGQGISQN
+837 ISKALAGQGISQN

-862 ETHPEARTLADV
+862 ETHPEVNTLADV
-874 RVIADDLSRAPE
+874 RVIADDLSRQPE
-886 VVKRLLTNF
+886 VIRRLLSNF
-895 QEQVGTGESGYNKMR
+895 QEQLGTGESGYNKMR
-910 EILPNVFTG
+910 EILPNIFTG

-928 MDESRNRIPEEQRNG
+928 MDESRQMIPEEQRTG
-943 QWYDMNTLF
+943 QWYDLNTLF
-952 DSIMKRMGELKETE
+952 DSIMKRMGELKEAE
-966 PGSMQYEREAAQR
+966 PGTMQYEREAAQR

-1009 LLEKLYEAVKPDIDT
+1009 LLEKLYEAVKPDIGT
-1024 GQKIANAVEEKV
+1024 GQEIANAVEDKV

-1050 NPGAWS
+1050 NPGVWS

-1081 LKRKNMAMTGASIT
+1081 LKRKNMAMTGAAINN
-1095 QVVAAENQ
+1095 VVAAENQ

>member
-32 GGSQQLTEEQEKA
+32 GGSQQLSEQQEKA
-45 LGKLREQLQVIN
+45 LEKLREQLQVIN

-64 LINDIRST
+64 LIGDIRSSYT
-72 YIQAKQFQN
+72 GAKRVQVMPDVSDDVIQDSRQIAVDN
-81 VPDIPDEQVQ
+81 
-91 DYRNTAER
+91 
-99 DIRQYV
+99 IRQLV
-105 SDMAGTFEQELARQ
+105 SDMADSFEEELKRQTDARRQ
-119 MDNRREM
+119 M
-126 GGARP
+126 GGAI
-131 VTTDRDETKPPTDGK
+131 PPTPDRTEEK
-146 PKIIYDEDGNV
+146 PAPGQPKVIYDDDGNV
-157 QSLEWAVE
+157 QSLEWTVE
-165 PPTEGKPKRRKKRKT
+165 PPVEQKPKRKRKPKT
-180 EIIDFD
+180 EAIEFD
-186 VDGMP
+186 VDGQP
-191 VPPTPPTPPSA
+191 VTPPPS
-202 TGQEPLSGSPTPV
+202 TPV
-215 PVQEVNP
+215 DTEGVSAGFPIPLPVQEVNP
-222 VQVPD
+222 IQVPD
-227 YAPLLREIADNVKPQ
+227 YSDILREIADNGKPRNNAR
-242 GGTRPVTDPVQ
+242 TSTDPVQ
-253 DQIDFERKL
+253 EQIDFERKL
-262 MPRRAAAGLGD
+262 IPRRAAAGLTGD
-273 NRRNNS
+273 SKKIDSISRTVDDLKDDDITPISSQSQEVTN
-279 VSDNNDIEKLR
+279 VSDTGGETIR
-290 DALSDIESKWEEKI
+290 
-304 QDYIYEH
+304 
-311 YPTQATVSARSDSP
+311 
-325 EGKEERER
+325 G
-333 MKSDPVLV
+333 
-341 DMRKQAK
+341 
-348 AEIDEADNKIFEAVR
+348 
-363 NERNVRSEVVNET
+363 ERNVRTEVVNET

-389 DNSRTETNNSS
+389 DNSHTETNNSS

-423 RTVNRVNED
+423 RNVSRVNED
-432 MSSEPASS
+432 MKAEPVSS
-440 PEFHRESGN
+440 PEFNRTDDSN
-449 DIPTVTG
+449 TSSINS
-456 YDDSAII
+456 YDDSGII
-463 SSIERNGEIF
+463 SSIEKNGEII
-473 TAMGDRLTGMLQ
+473 TAVGDRMVGMLQ

-492 KIRPAVLQGNA
+492 KIRPVIQQGNA
-503 KLESIYGAIVMQSQ
+503 KLESIYGAIVSQSQ
-517 RMDDWRQAELD
+517 RLDDWRQAELD
-528 AIDDLGDRME
+528 AIDDLGDRIG
-538 DSGIGAGVSVSGDD
+538 DTNVGAGVNVPDGDT
-552 AAGTIGKSVFKGVLG
+552 GSIGKSVFKGVLG
-567 GNIASMAAQFLVDS
+567 GNIASMVAQFAIDS
-581 LKNAWEVFKQRDI
+581 LKNAWKVFKQRDI

-616 RVEAQNEGDMVRWIP
+616 RVEAQNEGDKVRWIP

-670 QTTRDSI
+670 QTTQDSI
-677 TQSIRRGYN
+677 TQSIRRGYS

-735 MAAERLYGLQGVD
+735 MAAERLYGLQSVD
-748 QLQGAMRFA
+748 QLQGVMRFA

-763 VHASSIIIRS
+763 VHASSVIIRS
-773 FEQAMSKVATPF
+773 FEQAMAKVATPF

-795 IQTFTEISRDVLSRT
+795 IQTFTDISRDVLSRT
-810 GEIDAAAIA
+810 GETDAAAIA
-819 AIQGVVRESGFVG
+819 AIQGIVRERGFVG

-837 IAKALSGQGISQN
+837 ISKALAGQGISQN

-862 ETHPEARTLADV
+862 ETHPEVNTLADV
-874 RVIADDLSRAPE
+874 RVIADDLSRQPE
-886 VVKRLLTNF
+886 VIRRLLSNF
-895 QEQVGTGESGYNKMR
+895 QEQLGTGESGYNKMR
-910 EILPNVFTG
+910 EILPNIFTG

-928 MDESRNRIPEEQRNG
+928 MDESRQMIPEEQRTG
-943 QWYDMNTLF
+943 QWYDLNTLF
-952 DSIMKRMGELKETE
+952 DSIMKRMGELKEAE
-966 PGSMQYEREAAQR
+966 PGTMQYEREAAQR

-1009 LLEKLYEAVKPDIDT
+1009 LLEKLYEAVKPDIGT
-1024 GQKIANAVEEKV
+1024 GQEIANAVEDKV

-1050 NPGAWS
+1050 NPGVWS

-1081 LKRKNMAMTGASIT
+1081 LKRKNMAMTGAAINN
-1095 QVVAAENQ
+1095 VVAAENQ

>member
-32 GGSQQLTEEQEKA
+32 GGSQQLSEEQEKS
-45 LGKLREQLQVIN
+45 LEKLREQLQVIN

-64 LINDIRST
+64 LIGDIRSSYT
-72 YIQAKQFQN
+72 GTK
-81 VPDIPDEQVQ
+81 QVQ
-91 DYRNTAER
+91 VMPDDVIQDSRQIAVDN
-99 DIRQYV
+99 IRQLV
-105 SDMAGTFEQELARQ
+105 SDMADSFEEELKRQTDARRQ
-119 MDNRREM
+119 M
-126 GGARP
+126 GGAI
-131 VTTDRDETKPPTDGK
+131 PPTPDRTEEK
-146 PKIIYDEDGNV
+146 PAPGQPKVIYDDDGNV
-157 QSLEWAVE
+157 QSLEWTVE
-165 PPTEGKPKRRKKRKT
+165 PPVEQKPKRKRKPKT
-180 EIIDFD
+180 EVIEFD
-186 VDGMP
+186 VDGQP
-191 VPPTPPTPPSA
+191 VTPPPSTPVDTEGVSAGFPTP
-202 TGQEPLSGSPTPV
+202 L

-222 VQVPD
+222 IQVPD
-227 YAPLLREIADNVKPQ
+227 YSDILREIADNGKPRNNAR
-242 GGTRPVTDPVQ
+242 TSTDPVQ
-253 DQIDFERKL
+253 EQIDFERKL
-262 MPRRAAAGLGD
+262 MPRRAAAGLTGD
-273 NRRNNS
+273 SKKIDSISRTVDDLKDDDITPISSQSQEVTN
-279 VSDNNDIEKLR
+279 VSDTGGETIR
-290 DALSDIESKWEEKI
+290 
-304 QDYIYEH
+304 
-311 YPTQATVSARSDSP
+311 
-325 EGKEERER
+325 G
-333 MKSDPVLV
+333 
-341 DMRKQAK
+341 
-348 AEIDEADNKIFEAVR
+348 
-363 NERNVRSEVVNET
+363 ERNVRTEVVNET

-389 DNSRTETNNSS
+389 DNSHTETNNSS

-423 RTVNRVNED
+423 RNVSRVNED
-432 MSSEPASS
+432 MKAEPVSS
-440 PEFHRESGN
+440 PEFNRTDDSN
-449 DIPTVTG
+449 TSSINS
-456 YDDSAII
+456 YDDSGII
-463 SSIERNGEIF
+463 SSIEKNGEII
-473 TAMGDRLTGMLQ
+473 TAVGDRMVGMLQ

-492 KIRPAVLQGNA
+492 KIRPVIQQGNA
-503 KLESIYGAIVMQSQ
+503 KLESIYGAIVSQSQ
-517 RMDDWRQAELD
+517 RLDDWRQAELD
-528 AIDDLGDRME
+528 AIDDLGDRIG
-538 DSGIGAGVSVSGDD
+538 DTNVGAGVNVPDGDT
-552 AAGTIGKSVFKGVLG
+552 GSIGKSVFKGVLG
-567 GNIASMAAQFLVDS
+567 GNIASMVAQFAIDS

-616 RVEAQNEGDMVRWIP
+616 RVEAQNEGDKVRWIP

-670 QTTRDSI
+670 QTTQDSI
-677 TQSIRRGYN
+677 TQSIRRGYS

-735 MAAERLYGLQGVD
+735 MAAERLYGLQSVD
-748 QLQGAMRFA
+748 QLQGVMRFA

-763 VHASSIIIRS
+763 VHASSVIIRS
-773 FEQAMSKVATPF
+773 FEQAMAKVATPF

-795 IQTFTEISRDVLSRT
+795 IQTFTDISRDVLSRT
-810 GEIDAAAIA
+810 GETDAAAIA
-819 AIQGVVRESGFVG
+819 AIQGIVRERGFVG

-837 IAKALSGQGISQN
+837 ISKALAGQGISQN

-862 ETHPEARTLADV
+862 ETHPEVNTLADV
-874 RVIADDLSRAPE
+874 RVIADDLSRQPE
-886 VVKRLLTNF
+886 VIRRLLSNF
-895 QEQVGTGESGYNKMR
+895 QEQLGTGESGYNKMR
-910 EILPNVFTG
+910 EILPNIFTG

-928 MDESRNRIPEEQRNG
+928 MDESRQMIPEEQRTG
-943 QWYDMNTLF
+943 QWYDLNTLF
-952 DSIMKRMGELKETE
+952 DSIMKRMGELKEAE
-966 PGSMQYEREAAQR
+966 PGTMQYEREAAQR

-1009 LLEKLYEAVKPDIDT
+1009 LLEKLYEAVKPDIGT
-1024 GQKIANAVEEKV
+1024 GQEIANAVEDKV

-1050 NPGAWS
+1050 NPGVWS
-1056 LSQEQMDAVRAF
+1056 LSQDQMDAVRAF

-1081 LKRKNMAMTGASIT
+1081 LKRKNMAMTGAAINN
-1095 QVVAAENQ
+1095 VVAAENQ

>member
-32 GGSQQLTEEQEKA
+32 GGSQQLSEQQEKA
-45 LGKLREQLQVIN
+45 LEKLREQLQVIN

-64 LINDIRST
+64 LIGDIRSSYT
-72 YIQAKQFQN
+72 GAKRVQVMPDVSDDVIQDSRQIAVDN
-81 VPDIPDEQVQ
+81 
-91 DYRNTAER
+91 
-99 DIRQYV
+99 IRQLV
-105 SDMAGTFEQELARQ
+105 SDMADSFEEELKRQ
-119 MDNRREM
+119 MDARRQM
-126 GGARP
+126 GGAI
-131 VTTDRDETKPPTDGK
+131 PPTPDRTEEK
-146 PKIIYDEDGNV
+146 PAPGQPKVIYDDDGNV
-157 QSLEWAVE
+157 QSLEWTVE
-165 PPTEGKPKRRKKRKT
+165 PPVEQKPKRKRKPKT
-180 EIIDFD
+180 EAIEFD
-186 VDGMP
+186 VDGQP
-191 VPPTPPTPPSA
+191 VTPPPS
-202 TGQEPLSGSPTPV
+202 TPV
-215 PVQEVNP
+215 DTEGVSAGFPIPLPVQEVNP
-222 VQVPD
+222 IQVPD
-227 YAPLLREIADNVKPQ
+227 YSDILREIADNGKPRNNAR
-242 GGTRPVTDPVQ
+242 TSTDPVQ
-253 DQIDFERKL
+253 EQIDFERKL
-262 MPRRAAAGLGD
+262 MPRRAAAGLTGD
-273 NRRNNS
+273 SKKIDSISRTVDDLKDDDITPISSQSQEVTN
-279 VSDNNDIEKLR
+279 VSDTGGETIR
-290 DALSDIESKWEEKI
+290 
-304 QDYIYEH
+304 
-311 YPTQATVSARSDSP
+311 
-325 EGKEERER
+325 G
-333 MKSDPVLV
+333 
-341 DMRKQAK
+341 
-348 AEIDEADNKIFEAVR
+348 
-363 NERNVRSEVVNET
+363 ERNVRTEVVNET

-389 DNSRTETNNSS
+389 DNSHTETNNSS

-423 RTVNRVNED
+423 RNVSRVNED
-432 MSSEPASS
+432 MKAEPVSS
-440 PEFHRESGN
+440 PEFNRTDDSN
-449 DIPTVTG
+449 TSSINS
-456 YDDSAII
+456 YDDSGII
-463 SSIERNGEIF
+463 SSIEKNGEII
-473 TAMGDRLTGMLQ
+473 TAVGDRMVGMLQ

-492 KIRPAVLQGNA
+492 KIRPVIQQGNA
-503 KLESIYGAIVMQSQ
+503 KLESIYGAIVSQSQ
-517 RMDDWRQAELD
+517 RLDDWRQAELD
-528 AIDDLGDRME
+528 AIDDLGDRIG
-538 DSGIGAGVSVSGDD
+538 DTNVGAGVNVPDGDT
-552 AAGTIGKSVFKGVLG
+552 GSIGKSVFKGVLG
-567 GNIASMAAQFLVDS
+567 GNIASMVAQFAIDS

-616 RVEAQNEGDMVRWIP
+616 RVEAQNEGDKVRWIP

-670 QTTRDSI
+670 QTTQDSI
-677 TQSIRRGYN
+677 TQSIRRGYS

-735 MAAERLYGLQGVD
+735 MAAERLYGLQSVD
-748 QLQGAMRFA
+748 QLQGVMRFA

-763 VHASSIIIRS
+763 VHASSVIIRS
-773 FEQAMSKVATPF
+773 FEQAMAKVATPF

-795 IQTFTEISRDVLSRT
+795 IQTFTDISRDVLSRT
-810 GEIDAAAIA
+810 GETDAAAIA
-819 AIQGVVRESGFVG
+819 AIQGIVRERGFVG

-837 IAKALSGQGISQN
+837 ISKALAGQGISQN

-862 ETHPEARTLADV
+862 ETHPEVNTLADV
-874 RVIADDLSRAPE
+874 RVIADDLSRQPE
-886 VVKRLLTNF
+886 VIRRLLSNF
-895 QEQVGTGESGYNKMR
+895 QEQLGTGESGYNKMR
-910 EILPNVFTG
+910 EILPNIFTG

-928 MDESRNRIPEEQRNG
+928 MDESRQMIPEEQRTG
-943 QWYDMNTLF
+943 QWYDLNTLF
-952 DSIMKRMGELKETE
+952 DSIMKRMGELKEAE
-966 PGSMQYEREAAQR
+966 PGTMQYEREAAQR

-1009 LLEKLYEAVKPDIDT
+1009 LLEKLYEAVKPDIGT
-1024 GQKIANAVEEKV
+1024 GQEIANAVEDKV

-1050 NPGAWS
+1050 NPGVWS

-1081 LKRKNMAMTGASIT
+1081 LKRKNMAMTGAAINN
-1095 QVVAAENQ
+1095 VVAAENQ

>member
-32 GGSQQLTEEQEKA
+32 GGSQQLSEQQEKS
-45 LGKLREQLQVIN
+45 LEKLREQLQVIN

-64 LINDIRST
+64 LIGDIRSSYT
-72 YIQAKQFQN
+72 GTK
-81 VPDIPDEQVQ
+81 QVQ
-91 DYRNTAER
+91 VMPDVSDDVIQDSRQIAVDN
-99 DIRQYV
+99 IRQLV
-105 SDMAGTFEQELARQ
+105 SDMADSFEEELKRQTDARRQ
-119 MDNRREM
+119 M
-126 GGARP
+126 GGAI
-131 VTTDRDETKPPTDGK
+131 PPTPDRTEEK
-146 PKIIYDEDGNV
+146 PAPGQPKVIYDDDGNV
-157 QSLEWAVE
+157 QSLEWTVE
-165 PPTEGKPKRRKKRKT
+165 PPVEQKPKRKRKPKT
-180 EIIDFD
+180 EAIEFD
-186 VDGMP
+186 VDGQP
-191 VPPTPPTPPSA
+191 VTPPPS
-202 TGQEPLSGSPTPV
+202 TPV
-215 PVQEVNP
+215 DTEGVSAGFPIPLPVQEVNP
-222 VQVPD
+222 IQVPD
-227 YAPLLREIADNVKPQ
+227 YSDILREIADNGKPRNNAR
-242 GGTRPVTDPVQ
+242 TSTDPVQ
-253 DQIDFERKL
+253 EQIDFERKL
-262 MPRRAAAGLGD
+262 IPRRAAAGLTGD
-273 NRRNNS
+273 SKKIDSISRTVDDLKDDDITPISSQSQEVTN
-279 VSDNNDIEKLR
+279 VSDTGGETIR
-290 DALSDIESKWEEKI
+290 
-304 QDYIYEH
+304 
-311 YPTQATVSARSDSP
+311 
-325 EGKEERER
+325 G
-333 MKSDPVLV
+333 
-341 DMRKQAK
+341 
-348 AEIDEADNKIFEAVR
+348 
-363 NERNVRSEVVNET
+363 ERNVRTEVVNET

-389 DNSRTETNNSS
+389 DNSHTETNNSS

-423 RTVNRVNED
+423 RNVSRVNED
-432 MSSEPASS
+432 MKAEPVSS
-440 PEFHRESGN
+440 PEFNRTDDSN
-449 DIPTVTG
+449 TSSINS
-456 YDDSAII
+456 YDDSGII
-463 SSIERNGEIF
+463 SSIEKNGEII
-473 TAMGDRLTGMLQ
+473 TAVGDRMVGMLQ

-492 KIRPAVLQGNA
+492 KIRPVIQQGNA
-503 KLESIYGAIVMQSQ
+503 KLESIYGAIVSQSQ
-517 RMDDWRQAELD
+517 RLDDWRQAELD
-528 AIDDLGDRME
+528 AIDDLGDRIG
-538 DSGIGAGVSVSGDD
+538 DTNVGAGVNVPDGDT
-552 AAGTIGKSVFKGVLG
+552 GSIGKSVFKGVLG
-567 GNIASMAAQFLVDS
+567 GNIASMVAQFAIDS

-616 RVEAQNEGDMVRWIP
+616 RVEAQNEGDKVRWIP

-670 QTTRDSI
+670 QTTQDSI
-677 TQSIRRGYN
+677 TQSIRRGYS

-735 MAAERLYGLQGVD
+735 MAAERLYGLQSVD
-748 QLQGAMRFA
+748 QLQGVMRFA

-763 VHASSIIIRS
+763 VHASSVIIRS
-773 FEQAMSKVATPF
+773 FEQAMAKVATPF

-795 IQTFTEISRDVLSRT
+795 IQTFTDISRDVLSRT
-810 GEIDAAAIA
+810 GETDAAAIA
-819 AIQGVVRESGFVG
+819 AIQGIVRERGFVG

-837 IAKALSGQGISQN
+837 ISKALAGQGISQN

-862 ETHPEARTLADV
+862 ETHPEVNTLADV
-874 RVIADDLSRAPE
+874 RVIADDLSRQPE
-886 VVKRLLTNF
+886 VIRRLLSNF
-895 QEQVGTGESGYNKMR
+895 QEQLGTGESGYNKMR
-910 EILPNVFTG
+910 EILPNIFTG

-928 MDESRNRIPEEQRNG
+928 MDESRQMIPEEQRTG
-943 QWYDMNTLF
+943 QWYDLNTLF
-952 DSIMKRMGELKETE
+952 DSIMKRMGELKEAE
-966 PGSMQYEREAAQR
+966 PGTMQYEREAAQR

-1009 LLEKLYEAVKPDIDT
+1009 LLEKLYEAVKPDIGT
-1024 GQKIANAVEEKV
+1024 GQEIANAVEDKV

-1050 NPGAWS
+1050 NPGVWS
-1056 LSQEQMDAVRAF
+1056 LSQDQMDAVRAF

-1081 LKRKNMAMTGASIT
+1081 LKRKNMAMTGAAINN
-1095 QVVAAENQ
+1095 VVAAENQ

>member
-32 GGSQQLTEEQEKA
+32 GGSQQLSEQQEKA
-45 LGKLREQLQVIN
+45 LEKLREQLQVIN

-64 LINDIRST
+64 LIGDIRSSYT
-72 YIQAKQFQN
+72 GAKRVQVMPDVSDDVIQDSRQIAVDN
-81 VPDIPDEQVQ
+81 
-91 DYRNTAER
+91 
-99 DIRQYV
+99 IRQLV
-105 SDMAGTFEQELARQ
+105 SDMADSFEEELKRQTDARRQ
-119 MDNRREM
+119 M
-126 GGARP
+126 GGAI
-131 VTTDRDETKPPTDGK
+131 PPTPDRTEEK
-146 PKIIYDEDGNV
+146 PAPGQPKVIYDDDGNV
-157 QSLEWAVE
+157 QSLEWTVE
-165 PPTEGKPKRRKKRKT
+165 PPVEQKPKRKRKPKT
-180 EIIDFD
+180 EAIEFD
-186 VDGMP
+186 VDGQP
-191 VPPTPPTPPSA
+191 VTPPPS
-202 TGQEPLSGSPTPV
+202 TPV
-215 PVQEVNP
+215 DTEGVSAGFPIPLPVQEVNP
-222 VQVPD
+222 IQVPD
-227 YAPLLREIADNVKPQ
+227 YSDILREIADNGKPRNNAR
-242 GGTRPVTDPVQ
+242 TSTDPVQ
-253 DQIDFERKL
+253 EQIDFERKL
-262 MPRRAAAGLGD
+262 MPRRAAAGLTGD
-273 NRRNNS
+273 SKKIDSISRTVDDLKDDDITPISSQSQEVTN
-279 VSDNNDIEKLR
+279 VSDTGGETIR
-290 DALSDIESKWEEKI
+290 D
-304 QDYIYEH
+304 
-311 YPTQATVSARSDSP
+311 
-325 EGKEERER
+325 
-333 MKSDPVLV
+333 
-341 DMRKQAK
+341 
-348 AEIDEADNKIFEAVR
+348 
-363 NERNVRSEVVNET
+363 ERNVRTEVVNET

-389 DNSRTETNNSS
+389 DNSHTETNNSS

-423 RTVNRVNED
+423 RNVSRVNED
-432 MSSEPASS
+432 MKAEPVSS
-440 PEFHRESGN
+440 PEFNRTDDSN
-449 DIPTVTG
+449 TSSINS
-456 YDDSAII
+456 YDDSGII
-463 SSIERNGEIF
+463 SSIEKNGEII
-473 TAMGDRLTGMLQ
+473 TAVGDRMVGMLQ

-492 KIRPAVLQGNA
+492 KIRPVIQQGNA
-503 KLESIYGAIVMQSQ
+503 KLESIYGAIVSQSQ
-517 RMDDWRQAELD
+517 RLDDWRQAELD
-528 AIDDLGDRME
+528 AIDDLGDRIG
-538 DSGIGAGVSVSGDD
+538 DTNVGAGVNVPDGDT
-552 AAGTIGKSVFKGVLG
+552 GSIGKSVFKGVLG
-567 GNIASMAAQFLVDS
+567 GNIASMVAQFAIDS

-616 RVEAQNEGDMVRWIP
+616 RVEAQNEGDKVRWIP

-670 QTTRDSI
+670 QTTQDSI
-677 TQSIRRGYN
+677 TQSIRRGYS

-735 MAAERLYGLQGVD
+735 MAAERLYGLQSVD
-748 QLQGAMRFA
+748 QLQGVMRFA

-763 VHASSIIIRS
+763 VHASSVIIRS
-773 FEQAMSKVATPF
+773 FEQAMAKVATPF

-795 IQTFTEISRDVLSRT
+795 IQTFTDISRDVLSRT
-810 GEIDAAAIA
+810 GETDAAAIA
-819 AIQGVVRESGFVG
+819 AIQGIVRERGFVG

-837 IAKALSGQGISQN
+837 ISKALAGQGISQN

-862 ETHPEARTLADV
+862 ETHPEVNTLADV
-874 RVIADDLSRAPE
+874 RVIADDLSRQPE
-886 VVKRLLTNF
+886 VIRRLLSNF
-895 QEQVGTGESGYNKMR
+895 QEQLGTGESGYNKMR
-910 EILPNVFTG
+910 EILPNIFTG

-928 MDESRNRIPEEQRNG
+928 MDESRQMIPEEQRTG
-943 QWYDMNTLF
+943 QWYDLNTLF
-952 DSIMKRMGELKETE
+952 DSIMKRMGELKEAE
-966 PGSMQYEREAAQR
+966 PGTMQYEREAAQR

-1009 LLEKLYEAVKPDIDT
+1009 LLEKLYEAVKPDIGT
-1024 GQKIANAVEEKV
+1024 GQEIANAVEDKV

-1050 NPGAWS
+1050 NPGVWS

-1081 LKRKNMAMTGASIT
+1081 LKRKNMAMTGAAINN
-1095 QVVAAENQ
+1095 VVAAENQ

>member
-32 GGSQQLTEEQEKA
+32 GGSQQLSEEQEKS
-45 LGKLREQLQVIN
+45 LEKLREQLQVIN

-64 LINDIRST
+64 LIGDIRSSYT
-72 YIQAKQFQN
+72 GAKHVQVMPDVSDDVIQDSRQIAVDN
-81 VPDIPDEQVQ
+81 
-91 DYRNTAER
+91 
-99 DIRQYV
+99 IRQLV
-105 SDMAGTFEQELARQ
+105 SDMADSFEEELKRQTDARRQ
-119 MDNRREM
+119 M
-126 GGARP
+126 GGAISP
-131 VTTDRDETKPPTDGK
+131 TSDRTEEKPAPGQ
-146 PKIIYDEDGNV
+146 PKVVYDDDGNV

-165 PPTEGKPKRRKKRKT
+165 PPVEQKPRRKRKPKT
-180 EIIDFD
+180 EAIEFD
-186 VDGMP
+186 VDGQP
-191 VPPTPPTPPSA
+191 VTPPPSIPVDTEGVSAGFPTP
-202 TGQEPLSGSPTPV
+202 L

-222 VQVPD
+222 IQVPD
-227 YAPLLREIADNVKPQ
+227 YSDILREIADNGKPRDNAR
-242 GGTRPVTDPVQ
+242 TSTDPVQ
-253 DQIDFERKL
+253 EQIDFERKL
-262 MPRRAAAGLGD
+262 MSRRAAAGLTGD
-273 NRRNNS
+273 SKKIDSISRTVDDLKDDDITPISSQSQEVTN
-279 VSDNNDIEKLR
+279 VSDTGGETI
-290 DALSDIESKWEEKI
+290 
-304 QDYIYEH
+304 
-311 YPTQATVSARSDSP
+311 RS
-325 EGKEERER
+325 
-333 MKSDPVLV
+333 
-341 DMRKQAK
+341 
-348 AEIDEADNKIFEAVR
+348 
-363 NERNVRSEVVNET
+363 ERNVRTEVVNET

-389 DNSRTETNNSS
+389 DNSHTETNNSS

-423 RTVNRVNED
+423 RNVSRVNED
-432 MSSEPASS
+432 MKAEPVSS
-440 PEFHRESGN
+440 PEFNRTDDSN
-449 DIPTVTG
+449 TSSIIS
-456 YDDSAII
+456 YDDSGII
-463 SSIERNGEIF
+463 SSIEKNGEII
-473 TAMGDRLTGMLQ
+473 TAVGDRMVGMLQ

-492 KIRPAVLQGNA
+492 KIRPVIQQGNA
-503 KLESIYGAIVMQSQ
+503 KLESIYGAIVSQSQ
-517 RMDDWRQAELD
+517 RLDDWRQAELD
-528 AIDDLGDRME
+528 AIDDLGDRMG
-538 DSGIGAGVSVSGDD
+538 DTNVGAGVNVPDGDTGSV
-552 AAGTIGKSVFKGVLG
+552 GKSVFKGVLG
-567 GNIASMAAQFLVDS
+567 GNIASMVAQFAIDS

-616 RVEAQNEGDMVRWIP
+616 RVEAQNEGDKVRWIP

-670 QTTRDSI
+670 QTTQDSI
-677 TQSIRRGYN
+677 TQSIRRGYS

-716 IGTSQTGDIQYGQ
+716 IGTSQTGDVEYGQ

-748 QLQGAMRFA
+748 QLQGVMRFA

-763 VHASSIIIRS
+763 VHASSVIIRS
-773 FEQAMSKVATPF
+773 FEQAMAKVATPF

-795 IQTFTEISRDVLSRT
+795 IQTFTDISRDVLSRT
-810 GEIDAAAIA
+810 GETDAAAIA
-819 AIQGVVRESGFVG
+819 AIQGIVRERGFVG

-837 IAKALSGQGISQN
+837 ISKALAGQGISQN

-862 ETHPEARTLADV
+862 ETHPEVNTLADV
-874 RVIADDLSRAPE
+874 RVIADDLSRQPE
-886 VVKRLLTNF
+886 VIRRLLSNF
-895 QEQVGTGESGYNKMR
+895 QEQLGTGESGYNKMR
-910 EILPNVFTG
+910 EILPNIFTG

-928 MDESRNRIPEEQRNG
+928 MDESRQMIPEEQRTG
-943 QWYDMNTLF
+943 QWYDLNTLF
-952 DSIMKRMGELKETE
+952 DSIMKRMGELKEAE
-966 PGSMQYEREAAQR
+966 PGTMQYEREAAQR

-1009 LLEKLYEAVKPDIDT
+1009 LLEKLYEAVKPDIGT
-1024 GQKIANAVEEKV
+1024 GQEIANAVEDKV

-1050 NPGAWS
+1050 NPGVWS

-1081 LKRKNMAMTGASIT
+1081 LKRKNMAMTGAAINN
-1095 QVVAAENQ
+1095 VVAAENQ

>member
-32 GGSQQLTEEQEKA
+32 GGSQQLSEQQEKA
-45 LGKLREQLQVIN
+45 LEKLREQLQVIN

-64 LINDIRST
+64 LIGDIRSSYT
-72 YIQAKQFQN
+72 GAKRVQVMPDVSDDVIQDSRQIAVDN
-81 VPDIPDEQVQ
+81 
-91 DYRNTAER
+91 
-99 DIRQYV
+99 IRQLV
-105 SDMAGTFEQELARQ
+105 SDMADSFEEELKRQTDARRQ
-119 MDNRREM
+119 M
-126 GGARP
+126 GGAI
-131 VTTDRDETKPPTDGK
+131 PPTPDRTEEKSAPGQ
-146 PKIIYDEDGNV
+146 PKVIYDDDGNV
-157 QSLEWAVE
+157 QSLEWTVE
-165 PPTEGKPKRRKKRKT
+165 PPVEQKPKRKRKPKT
-180 EIIDFD
+180 EAIEFD
-186 VDGMP
+186 VDGQP
-191 VPPTPPTPPSA
+191 VTPPPS
-202 TGQEPLSGSPTPV
+202 TPV
-215 PVQEVNP
+215 DTEGVSAGFPIPLPVQEVNP
-222 VQVPD
+222 IQVPD
-227 YAPLLREIADNVKPQ
+227 YSDILREIADNGKPRNNAR
-242 GGTRPVTDPVQ
+242 TSTDPVQ
-253 DQIDFERKL
+253 EQIDFERKL
-262 MPRRAAAGLGD
+262 MPRRAAAGLTGD
-273 NRRNNS
+273 SKKIDSISRTVDDLKDDDITPISSQSQEVTN
-279 VSDNNDIEKLR
+279 VSDTGGETIR
-290 DALSDIESKWEEKI
+290 
-304 QDYIYEH
+304 
-311 YPTQATVSARSDSP
+311 
-325 EGKEERER
+325 G
-333 MKSDPVLV
+333 
-341 DMRKQAK
+341 
-348 AEIDEADNKIFEAVR
+348 
-363 NERNVRSEVVNET
+363 ERNVRTEVVNET

-389 DNSRTETNNSS
+389 DNSHTETNNSS

-423 RTVNRVNED
+423 HNVSRVNED
-432 MSSEPASS
+432 MKAEPVSS
-440 PEFHRESGN
+440 PEFNRTDDSN
-449 DIPTVTG
+449 TSSINS
-456 YDDSAII
+456 YDDSGII
-463 SSIERNGEIF
+463 SSIEKNGEII
-473 TAMGDRLTGMLQ
+473 TAVGDRMVGMLQ

-492 KIRPAVLQGNA
+492 KIRPVIQQGNA
-503 KLESIYGAIVMQSQ
+503 KLESIYGAIVSQSQ
-517 RMDDWRQAELD
+517 RLDDWRQAELD
-528 AIDDLGDRME
+528 AIDDLGDRIG
-538 DSGIGAGVSVSGDD
+538 DTNVGAGVNVPDGDT
-552 AAGTIGKSVFKGVLG
+552 GSIGKSVFKGVLG
-567 GNIASMAAQFLVDS
+567 GNIASMVAQFAIDS

-616 RVEAQNEGDMVRWIP
+616 RVEAQNEGDKVRWIP

-670 QTTRDSI
+670 QTTQDSI
-677 TQSIRRGYN
+677 TQSIRRGYS

-735 MAAERLYGLQGVD
+735 MAAERLYGLQSVD
-748 QLQGAMRFA
+748 QLQGVMRFA

-763 VHASSIIIRS
+763 VHASSVIIRS
-773 FEQAMSKVATPF
+773 FEQAMAKVATPF

-795 IQTFTEISRDVLSRT
+795 IQTFTDISRDVLSRT
-810 GEIDAAAIA
+810 GETDAAAIA
-819 AIQGVVRESGFVG
+819 AIQGIVRERGFVG

-837 IAKALSGQGISQN
+837 ISKALAGQGISQN

-862 ETHPEARTLADV
+862 ETHPEVNTLADV
-874 RVIADDLSRAPE
+874 RVIADDLSRQPE
-886 VVKRLLTNF
+886 VIRRLLSNF
-895 QEQVGTGESGYNKMR
+895 QEQLGTGESGYNKMR
-910 EILPNVFTG
+910 EILPNIFTG

-928 MDESRNRIPEEQRNG
+928 MDESRQMIPEEQRTG
-943 QWYDMNTLF
+943 QWYDLNTLF
-952 DSIMKRMGELKETE
+952 DSIMKRMGELKEAE
-966 PGSMQYEREAAQR
+966 PGTMQYEREAAQR

-1009 LLEKLYEAVKPDIDT
+1009 LLEKLYEAVKPDIGT
-1024 GQKIANAVEEKV
+1024 GQEIANAVEDKV

-1050 NPGAWS
+1050 NPGVWS

-1081 LKRKNMAMTGASIT
+1081 LKRKNMAMTGAAINN
-1095 QVVAAENQ
+1095 VVAAENQ

>member
-32 GGSQQLTEEQEKA
+32 GGSQQLSEQQEKA
-45 LGKLREQLQVIN
+45 LEKLREQLQVIN

-64 LINDIRST
+64 LIGDIRSSYT
-72 YIQAKQFQN
+72 GAKRVQVMPDVSDDVIQDSRQIAVDN
-81 VPDIPDEQVQ
+81 
-91 DYRNTAER
+91 
-99 DIRQYV
+99 IRQLV
-105 SDMAGTFEQELARQ
+105 SDMADSFEEELKRQTDARRQ
-119 MDNRREM
+119 M
-126 GGARP
+126 GGAI
-131 VTTDRDETKPPTDGK
+131 PPTPDRTEEK
-146 PKIIYDEDGNV
+146 PAPGQPKVIYDDDGNV
-157 QSLEWAVE
+157 QSLEWTVE
-165 PPTEGKPKRRKKRKT
+165 PPVEQKPKRKRKPKT
-180 EIIDFD
+180 EAIEFD
-186 VDGMP
+186 VDGQP
-191 VPPTPPTPPSA
+191 VTPPPS
-202 TGQEPLSGSPTPV
+202 TPV
-215 PVQEVNP
+215 DTEGVSAGFPIPLPVQEVNP
-222 VQVPD
+222 IQVPD
-227 YAPLLREIADNVKPQ
+227 YSDILREIADNGKPRNNAR
-242 GGTRPVTDPVQ
+242 TSTDPVQ
-253 DQIDFERKL
+253 EQIDFERKL
-262 MPRRAAAGLGD
+262 MPRRAAAGLTGD
-273 NRRNNS
+273 SKKIDSISRTVDDLKDDDITPISSQSQEVTN
-279 VSDNNDIEKLR
+279 VSDTGGETIR
-290 DALSDIESKWEEKI
+290 
-304 QDYIYEH
+304 
-311 YPTQATVSARSDSP
+311 
-325 EGKEERER
+325 G
-333 MKSDPVLV
+333 
-341 DMRKQAK
+341 
-348 AEIDEADNKIFEAVR
+348 
-363 NERNVRSEVVNET
+363 ERNVRTEVVNET

-389 DNSRTETNNSS
+389 DNSHTETNNSS

-423 RTVNRVNED
+423 RNVSRVNED
-432 MSSEPASS
+432 MKAEPVSS
-440 PEFHRESGN
+440 PEFNRTDDSN
-449 DIPTVTG
+449 TSFINS
-456 YDDSAII
+456 YDDSGII
-463 SSIERNGEIF
+463 SSIEKNGEII
-473 TAMGDRLTGMLQ
+473 TAVGDRMVGMLQ

-492 KIRPAVLQGNA
+492 KIRPVIQQGNA
-503 KLESIYGAIVMQSQ
+503 KLESIYGAIVSQSQ
-517 RMDDWRQAELD
+517 RLDDWRQAELD
-528 AIDDLGDRME
+528 AIDDLGDRIG
-538 DSGIGAGVSVSGDD
+538 DTNVGAGVNVPDGDT
-552 AAGTIGKSVFKGVLG
+552 GSIGKSVFKGVLG
-567 GNIASMAAQFLVDS
+567 GNIASMVAQFAIDS

-616 RVEAQNEGDMVRWIP
+616 RVEAQNEGDKVRWIP

-670 QTTRDSI
+670 QTTQDSI
-677 TQSIRRGYN
+677 TQSIRRGYS

-735 MAAERLYGLQGVD
+735 MAAERLYGLQSVD
-748 QLQGAMRFA
+748 QLQGVMRFA

-763 VHASSIIIRS
+763 VHTSSVIIRS
-773 FEQAMSKVATPF
+773 FEQAMAKVATPF

-795 IQTFTEISRDVLSRT
+795 IQTFTDISRDVLSRT
-810 GEIDAAAIA
+810 GETDAAAIA
-819 AIQGVVRESGFVG
+819 AIQGIVRERGFVG

-837 IAKALSGQGISQN
+837 ISKALAGQGISQN

-862 ETHPEARTLADV
+862 ETHPEVNTLADV
-874 RVIADDLSRAPE
+874 RVIADDLSRQPE
-886 VVKRLLTNF
+886 VIRRLLSNF
-895 QEQVGTGESGYNKMR
+895 QEQLGTGESGYNKMR
-910 EILPNVFTG
+910 EILPNIFTG

-928 MDESRNRIPEEQRNG
+928 MDESRQMIPEEQRTG
-943 QWYDMNTLF
+943 QWYDLNTLF
-952 DSIMKRMGELKETE
+952 DSIMKRMGELKEAE
-966 PGSMQYEREAAQR
+966 PGTMQYEREAAQR

-1009 LLEKLYEAVKPDIDT
+1009 LLEKLYEAVKPDIGT
-1024 GQKIANAVEEKV
+1024 GQEIANAVEDKV

-1050 NPGAWS
+1050 NPGVWS

-1081 LKRKNMAMTGASIT
+1081 LKRKNMAMTGAAINN
-1095 QVVAAENQ
+1095 VVAAENQ

>member
-32 GGSQQLTEEQEKA
+32 GGSQQLSEEQEKS
-45 LGKLREQLQVIN
+45 LKKLREQLQVIN

-64 LINDIRST
+64 LIGDIRSSYT
-72 YIQAKQFQN
+72 GAKHVQVMPDVSDDVIQDSRQIAVDN
-81 VPDIPDEQVQ
+81 
-91 DYRNTAER
+91 
-99 DIRQYV
+99 IRQLV
-105 SDMAGTFEQELARQ
+105 SDMADSFEEELKRQTDARRQ
-119 MDNRREM
+119 M
-126 GGARP
+126 GGAISP
-131 VTTDRDETKPPTDGK
+131 TPDRTEEKPAPRQ
-146 PKIIYDEDGNV
+146 PKVVYDDDGNV

-165 PPTEGKPKRRKKRKT
+165 PPVEQKPRRKRKPKT
-180 EIIDFD
+180 EVIEFD
-186 VDGMP
+186 VDGQP
-191 VPPTPPTPPSA
+191 VTPPPSIPVDTEGVSAGFPTP
-202 TGQEPLSGSPTPV
+202 L

-222 VQVPD
+222 IQVPD
-227 YAPLLREIADNVKPQ
+227 YSDILREIADNGKPRNNAR
-242 GGTRPVTDPVQ
+242 TSTDPVQ
-253 DQIDFERKL
+253 EQIDFERKL
-262 MPRRAAAGLGD
+262 MSRRAAAGLTGD
-273 NRRNNS
+273 SKKIDSISRTVDDLKDDDITPISSQSQEVTN
-279 VSDNNDIEKLR
+279 VSDTGGETI
-290 DALSDIESKWEEKI
+290 
-304 QDYIYEH
+304 
-311 YPTQATVSARSDSP
+311 
-325 EGKEERER
+325 
-333 MKSDPVLV
+333 
-341 DMRKQAK
+341 
-348 AEIDEADNKIFEAVR
+348 R
-363 NERNVRSEVVNET
+363 NERNARTEVVNET
-376 NVERNVNNARETV
+376 NVERNVNNARETI
-389 DNSRTETNNSS
+389 DNSHTETNNSS

-423 RTVNRVNED
+423 RNVSRVNED
-432 MSSEPASS
+432 MKAEPVSS
-440 PEFHRESGN
+440 PEFNRTDDSN
-449 DIPTVTG
+449 TSSIIS
-456 YDDSAII
+456 YDDSGII
-463 SSIERNGEIF
+463 SSIEKNGEII
-473 TAMGDRLTGMLQ
+473 TAVGDRMVGMLQ

-492 KIRPAVLQGNA
+492 KIRPVIQQGNA
-503 KLESIYGAIVMQSQ
+503 KLESIYGAIVSQSQ
-517 RMDDWRQAELD
+517 RLDDWRQAELD
-528 AIDDLGDRME
+528 AIDDLGDRMG
-538 DSGIGAGVSVSGDD
+538 DTNVGAGVNVPDGDT
-552 AAGTIGKSVFKGVLG
+552 GSIGKSVFKGVLG
-567 GNIASMAAQFLVDS
+567 GNIASMVAQFAIDS

-616 RVEAQNEGDMVRWIP
+616 RVEAQNEGDKVRWIP

-670 QTTRDSI
+670 QTTQDSI
-677 TQSIRRGYN
+677 TQSIRRGYS

-716 IGTSQTGDIQYGQ
+716 IGTSQTGDVEYGQ

-748 QLQGAMRFA
+748 QLQGVMRFA

-763 VHASSIIIRS
+763 VHASSVIIRS
-773 FEQAMSKVATPF
+773 FEQAMAKVATPF

-795 IQTFTEISRDVLSRT
+795 IQTFTDISRDVLSRT
-810 GEIDAAAIA
+810 GETDAAAIA
-819 AIQGVVRESGFVG
+819 AIQGIVRERGFVG

-837 IAKALSGQGISQN
+837 ISKALAGQGISQN

-862 ETHPEARTLADV
+862 ETHPEVNTLADV
-874 RVIADDLSRAPE
+874 RVIADDLSRQPE
-886 VVKRLLTNF
+886 VIRRLLSNF
-895 QEQVGTGESGYNKMR
+895 QEQLGTGKSGYNKMR
-910 EILPNVFTG
+910 EILPNIFTG

-928 MDESRNRIPEEQRNG
+928 MDESRQMIPEEQRTG
-943 QWYDMNTLF
+943 QWYDLNTLF
-952 DSIMKRMGELKETE
+952 DSIMKRMGELKEAE
-966 PGSMQYEREAAQR
+966 PGTMQYEREAAQR

-1009 LLEKLYEAVKPDIDT
+1009 LLEKLYEAVKPDIGT
-1024 GQKIANAVEEKV
+1024 GQEIANAVEDKV

-1050 NPGAWS
+1050 NPGVWS

-1081 LKRKNMAMTGASIT
+1081 LKRKNMAMTGAAINN
-1095 QVVAAENQ
+1095 VVAAENQ

>member
-32 GGSQQLTEEQEKA
+32 GGSQQLSEQQEKA
-45 LGKLREQLQVIN
+45 LEKLREQLQVIN

-64 LINDIRST
+64 LIGDIRSSYT
-72 YIQAKQFQN
+72 GAKRVQVMPDVSDDVIQDSRQIAVDN
-81 VPDIPDEQVQ
+81 
-91 DYRNTAER
+91 
-99 DIRQYV
+99 IRQLV
-105 SDMAGTFEQELARQ
+105 SDMADSFEEELKRQTDARKQ
-119 MDNRREM
+119 M
-126 GGARP
+126 GGAI
-131 VTTDRDETKPPTDGK
+131 PPTPDRTEEK
-146 PKIIYDEDGNV
+146 PAPGQPKVIYDDDGNV
-157 QSLEWAVE
+157 QSLEWTVE
-165 PPTEGKPKRRKKRKT
+165 PPVEQKPKRKRKPKT
-180 EIIDFD
+180 EAIEFD
-186 VDGMP
+186 VDGQP
-191 VPPTPPTPPSA
+191 VTPPPS
-202 TGQEPLSGSPTPV
+202 TPV
-215 PVQEVNP
+215 DTEGVSAGFPIPLPVQEVNP
-222 VQVPD
+222 IQVPD
-227 YAPLLREIADNVKPQ
+227 YSDILREIADNGKPRNNAR
-242 GGTRPVTDPVQ
+242 TSTDPVQ
-253 DQIDFERKL
+253 EQIDFERKL
-262 MPRRAAAGLGD
+262 IPRRAAAGLTGD
-273 NRRNNS
+273 SKKIDSISRTVDDLKDDDITPISSQSQEVTN
-279 VSDNNDIEKLR
+279 VSDTGGETIR
-290 DALSDIESKWEEKI
+290 
-304 QDYIYEH
+304 
-311 YPTQATVSARSDSP
+311 
-325 EGKEERER
+325 G
-333 MKSDPVLV
+333 
-341 DMRKQAK
+341 
-348 AEIDEADNKIFEAVR
+348 
-363 NERNVRSEVVNET
+363 ERNVRTEVVNET

-389 DNSRTETNNSS
+389 DNSHTETNNSS

-423 RTVNRVNED
+423 RNVSRVNED
-432 MSSEPASS
+432 MKAEPVSS
-440 PEFHRESGN
+440 PEFNRTDDSN
-449 DIPTVTG
+449 TSSINS
-456 YDDSAII
+456 YDDSGII
-463 SSIERNGEIF
+463 SSIEKNGEII
-473 TAMGDRLTGMLQ
+473 TAVGDRMVGMLQ

-492 KIRPAVLQGNA
+492 KIRPVIQQGNA
-503 KLESIYGAIVMQSQ
+503 KLESIYGAIVSQSQ
-517 RMDDWRQAELD
+517 RLDDWRQAELD
-528 AIDDLGDRME
+528 AIDDLGDRIG
-538 DSGIGAGVSVSGDD
+538 DTNVGAGVNVPDGDT
-552 AAGTIGKSVFKGVLG
+552 GSIGKSVFKGVLG
-567 GNIASMAAQFLVDS
+567 GNIASMVAQFAIDS

-616 RVEAQNEGDMVRWIP
+616 RVEAQNEGDKVRWIP

-670 QTTRDSI
+670 QTTQDSI
-677 TQSIRRGYN
+677 TQSIRRGYS

-735 MAAERLYGLQGVD
+735 MAAERLYGLQSVD
-748 QLQGAMRFA
+748 QLQGVMRFA

-763 VHASSIIIRS
+763 VHASSVIIRS
-773 FEQAMSKVATPF
+773 FEQAMAKVATPF

-795 IQTFTEISRDVLSRT
+795 IQTFTDISRDVLSRT
-810 GEIDAAAIA
+810 GETDAAAIA
-819 AIQGVVRESGFVG
+819 AIQGIVRERGFVG

-837 IAKALSGQGISQN
+837 ISKALAGQGISQN

-862 ETHPEARTLADV
+862 ETHPEVNTLADV
-874 RVIADDLSRAPE
+874 RVIADDLSRQPE
-886 VVKRLLTNF
+886 VIRRLLSNF
-895 QEQVGTGESGYNKMR
+895 QEQLGTGESGYNKMR
-910 EILPNVFTG
+910 EILPNIFTG

-928 MDESRNRIPEEQRNG
+928 MDESRQMIPEEQRTG
-943 QWYDMNTLF
+943 QWYDLNTLF
-952 DSIMKRMGELKETE
+952 DSIMKRMGELKEAE
-966 PGSMQYEREAAQR
+966 PGTMQYEREAAQR

-1009 LLEKLYEAVKPDIDT
+1009 LLEKLYEAVKPDIGT
-1024 GQKIANAVEEKV
+1024 GQEIANAVEDKV

-1050 NPGAWS
+1050 NPGVWS

-1081 LKRKNMAMTGASIT
+1081 LKRKNMAMTGAAINN
-1095 QVVAAENQ
+1095 VVAAENQ

>member
-32 GGSQQLTEEQEKA
+32 GGSQQLSEQQEKA
-45 LGKLREQLQVIN
+45 LEKLREQLQVIN

-64 LINDIRST
+64 LIGDIRSSYT
-72 YIQAKQFQN
+72 GAKRVQVMPDVSDDVIQDSRQIAVDN
-81 VPDIPDEQVQ
+81 
-91 DYRNTAER
+91 
-99 DIRQYV
+99 IRQLV
-105 SDMAGTFEQELARQ
+105 SDMADSFEEELKRQTDARRQ
-119 MDNRREM
+119 M
-126 GGARP
+126 GGAI
-131 VTTDRDETKPPTDGK
+131 PPTPDRTEEK
-146 PKIIYDEDGNV
+146 PAPGQPKVIYDDDGNV
-157 QSLEWAVE
+157 QSLEWTVE
-165 PPTEGKPKRRKKRKT
+165 PPVEQKPKRKRKPKT
-180 EIIDFD
+180 EAIEFD
-186 VDGMP
+186 VDGQP
-191 VPPTPPTPPSA
+191 VTPPPS
-202 TGQEPLSGSPTPV
+202 TPV
-215 PVQEVNP
+215 DTEGVSAGFPIPLPVQEVNP
-222 VQVPD
+222 IQVPD
-227 YAPLLREIADNVKPQ
+227 YSDILREIADNGKPRNNAR
-242 GGTRPVTDPVQ
+242 TSTDPVQ
-253 DQIDFERKL
+253 EQIDFERKL
-262 MPRRAAAGLGD
+262 MPRRAAAGLTGD
-273 NRRNNS
+273 SKKIDSISRTVDDLKDDDITPISSQSQEVTN
-279 VSDNNDIEKLR
+279 VSDTGGETIR
-290 DALSDIESKWEEKI
+290 
-304 QDYIYEH
+304 
-311 YPTQATVSARSDSP
+311 
-325 EGKEERER
+325 G
-333 MKSDPVLV
+333 
-341 DMRKQAK
+341 
-348 AEIDEADNKIFEAVR
+348 
-363 NERNVRSEVVNET
+363 ERNVRTEVVNET

-389 DNSRTETNNSS
+389 DNSHTETNNSS

-423 RTVNRVNED
+423 RNVSRVNED
-432 MSSEPASS
+432 MKAEPVSS
-440 PEFHRESGN
+440 PEFNRTDDSN
-449 DIPTVTG
+449 TSSINS
-456 YDDSAII
+456 YDDSGII
-463 SSIERNGEIF
+463 SSIEKNGEII
-473 TAMGDRLTGMLQ
+473 TAVGDRMVGMLQ

-492 KIRPAVLQGNA
+492 KIRPVIQQGNA
-503 KLESIYGAIVMQSQ
+503 KLESIYGAIVSQSQ
-517 RMDDWRQAELD
+517 RLDDWRQAELD
-528 AIDDLGDRME
+528 AIDDLGDRIG
-538 DSGIGAGVSVSGDD
+538 DTNVGAGVNVPDSDTGS
-552 AAGTIGKSVFKGVLG
+552 IGKSVFKGVLG
-567 GNIASMAAQFLVDS
+567 GNIASMVAQFAIDS

-616 RVEAQNEGDMVRWIP
+616 RVEAQNEGDKVRWIP

-670 QTTRDSI
+670 QTTQDSI
-677 TQSIRRGYN
+677 TQSIRRGYS

-735 MAAERLYGLQGVD
+735 MAAERLYGLQSVD
-748 QLQGAMRFA
+748 QLQGVMRFA

-763 VHASSIIIRS
+763 VHASSVIIRS
-773 FEQAMSKVATPF
+773 FEQAMAKVATPF

-795 IQTFTEISRDVLSRT
+795 IQTFTDISRDVLSRT
-810 GEIDAAAIA
+810 GETDAAAIA
-819 AIQGVVRESGFVG
+819 AIQGIVRERGFVG

-837 IAKALSGQGISQN
+837 ISKALAGQGISQN

-862 ETHPEARTLADV
+862 ETHPEVNTLADV
-874 RVIADDLSRAPE
+874 RVIADDLSRQPE
-886 VVKRLLTNF
+886 VIRRLLSNF
-895 QEQVGTGESGYNKMR
+895 QEQLGTGESGYNKMR
-910 EILPNVFTG
+910 EILPNIFTG

-928 MDESRNRIPEEQRNG
+928 MDESRQMIPEEQRTG
-943 QWYDMNTLF
+943 QWYDLNTLF
-952 DSIMKRMGELKETE
+952 DSIMKRMGELKEAE
-966 PGSMQYEREAAQR
+966 PGTMQYEREAAQR

-1009 LLEKLYEAVKPDIDT
+1009 LLEKLYEAVKPDIGT
-1024 GQKIANAVEEKV
+1024 GQEIANAVEDKV

-1050 NPGAWS
+1050 NPGVWS

-1081 LKRKNMAMTGASIT
+1081 LKRKNMAMTGAAINN
-1095 QVVAAENQ
+1095 VVAAENQ

>member
-32 GGSQQLTEEQEKA
+32 GGSQQLSEEQEKS
-45 LGKLREQLQVIN
+45 LEKLREQLQVIN

-64 LINDIRST
+64 LIGDIRSSYT
-72 YIQAKQFQN
+72 GTK
-81 VPDIPDEQVQ
+81 QVQ
-91 DYRNTAER
+91 VMPDVSDDVIQDSRQIAVDN
-99 DIRQYV
+99 IRQLV
-105 SDMAGTFEQELARQ
+105 SDMADSFEEELKRQTDARRQ
-119 MDNRREM
+119 M
-126 GGARP
+126 GGAI
-131 VTTDRDETKPPTDGK
+131 PPTPDRTEEK
-146 PKIIYDEDGNV
+146 PAPGQPKVIYDDDGNV
-157 QSLEWAVE
+157 QSLEWTVE
-165 PPTEGKPKRRKKRKT
+165 PPVEQKPKRKRKPKT
-180 EIIDFD
+180 EAIEFD
-186 VDGMP
+186 VDGQP
-191 VPPTPPTPPSA
+191 VTPPPS
-202 TGQEPLSGSPTPV
+202 TPV
-215 PVQEVNP
+215 DTEGVSAGFPIPLPVQEVNP
-222 VQVPD
+222 IQVPD
-227 YAPLLREIADNVKPQ
+227 YSDILREIADNGKPRNNAR
-242 GGTRPVTDPVQ
+242 TSTDPVQ
-253 DQIDFERKL
+253 EQIDFERKL
-262 MPRRAAAGLGD
+262 MPRRAAAGLTGD
-273 NRRNNS
+273 SKKIDSISRTVDDLKDDDITPISSQSQEVTN
-279 VSDNNDIEKLR
+279 VSDTGGETIR
-290 DALSDIESKWEEKI
+290 
-304 QDYIYEH
+304 
-311 YPTQATVSARSDSP
+311 
-325 EGKEERER
+325 G
-333 MKSDPVLV
+333 
-341 DMRKQAK
+341 
-348 AEIDEADNKIFEAVR
+348 
-363 NERNVRSEVVNET
+363 ERNVRTEVVNET

-389 DNSRTETNNSS
+389 DNSHTETNNSS

-423 RTVNRVNED
+423 RNVSRVNED
-432 MSSEPASS
+432 MKAEPVSS
-440 PEFHRESGN
+440 PEFNRTDDSN
-449 DIPTVTG
+449 TSSINS
-456 YDDSAII
+456 YDDSGII
-463 SSIERNGEIF
+463 SSIEKNGEII
-473 TAMGDRLTGMLQ
+473 TAVGDRMVGMLQ

-492 KIRPAVLQGNA
+492 KIRPVIQQGNA
-503 KLESIYGAIVMQSQ
+503 KLESIYGAIVSQSQ
-517 RMDDWRQAELD
+517 RLDDWRQAELD
-528 AIDDLGDRME
+528 AIDDLGDRIG
-538 DSGIGAGVSVSGDD
+538 DTNVGAGVNVPDGDT
-552 AAGTIGKSVFKGVLG
+552 GSIGKSVFKGVLG
-567 GNIASMAAQFLVDS
+567 GNIASMVAQFAIDS

-616 RVEAQNEGDMVRWIP
+616 RVEAQNEGDKVRWIP

-670 QTTRDSI
+670 QTTQDSI
-677 TQSIRRGYN
+677 TQSIRRGYS

-735 MAAERLYGLQGVD
+735 MAAERLYGLQSVD
-748 QLQGAMRFA
+748 QLQGVMRFA

-763 VHASSIIIRS
+763 VHASSVIIRS
-773 FEQAMSKVATPF
+773 FEQAMAKVATPF

-795 IQTFTEISRDVLSRT
+795 IQTFTDISRDVLSRT
-810 GEIDAAAIA
+810 GETDAAAIA
-819 AIQGVVRESGFVG
+819 AIQGIVRERGFVG

-837 IAKALSGQGISQN
+837 ISKALAGQGISQN

-862 ETHPEARTLADV
+862 ETHPEVNTLADV
-874 RVIADDLSRAPE
+874 RVIADDLSRQPE
-886 VVKRLLTNF
+886 VIRRLLSNF
-895 QEQVGTGESGYNKMR
+895 QEQLGTGESGYNKMR
-910 EILPNVFTG
+910 EILPNIFTG

-928 MDESRNRIPEEQRNG
+928 MDESRQMIPEEQRTG
-943 QWYDMNTLF
+943 QWYDLNTLF
-952 DSIMKRMGELKETE
+952 DSIMKRMGELKEAE
-966 PGSMQYEREAAQR
+966 PGTMQYEREAAQR

-1009 LLEKLYEAVKPDIDT
+1009 LLEKLYEAVKPDIGT
-1024 GQKIANAVEEKV
+1024 GQEIANAVEDKV

-1050 NPGAWS
+1050 NPGVWS

-1081 LKRKNMAMTGASIT
+1081 LKRKNMAMTGAAINN
-1095 QVVAAENQ
+1095 VVAAENQ

>member
-32 GGSQQLTEEQEKA
+32 GGSQQLSEEQEKS
-45 LGKLREQLQVIN
+45 LEKLREQLQVIN

-64 LINDIRST
+64 LIGDIRSSYT
-72 YIQAKQFQN
+72 GTK
-81 VPDIPDEQVQ
+81 QVQ
-91 DYRNTAER
+91 VMPDVSDDVIQDSRQIAVDN
-99 DIRQYV
+99 IRQLV
-105 SDMAGTFEQELARQ
+105 SDMADSFEEELKRQTDARRQ
-119 MDNRREM
+119 M
-126 GGARP
+126 GGAI
-131 VTTDRDETKPPTDGK
+131 PPTPDRTEEK
-146 PKIIYDEDGNV
+146 PAPGQPKVIYDDDGNV
-157 QSLEWAVE
+157 QSLEWTVE
-165 PPTEGKPKRRKKRKT
+165 PPVEQKPKRKRKPKT
-180 EIIDFD
+180 EVIEFD
-186 VDGMP
+186 VDGQP
-191 VPPTPPTPPSA
+191 VTPPPSTPVDTEGVSAGFPTP
-202 TGQEPLSGSPTPV
+202 L

-222 VQVPD
+222 IQVPD
-227 YAPLLREIADNVKPQ
+227 YSDILREIADNGKPRNNAR
-242 GGTRPVTDPVQ
+242 TSTDPVQ
-253 DQIDFERKL
+253 EQIDFERKL
-262 MPRRAAAGLGD
+262 MPRRAAAGLTGD
-273 NRRNNS
+273 SKKIDSISRTVDDLKDDDITPISSQSQEVTN
-279 VSDNNDIEKLR
+279 VSDTGGETIR
-290 DALSDIESKWEEKI
+290 
-304 QDYIYEH
+304 
-311 YPTQATVSARSDSP
+311 
-325 EGKEERER
+325 G
-333 MKSDPVLV
+333 
-341 DMRKQAK
+341 
-348 AEIDEADNKIFEAVR
+348 
-363 NERNVRSEVVNET
+363 ERNVRTEVVNET

-389 DNSRTETNNSS
+389 DNSHTETNNSS

-423 RTVNRVNED
+423 RNVSRVNED
-432 MSSEPASS
+432 MKAEPVSS
-440 PEFHRESGN
+440 PEFNRTDDSN
-449 DIPTVTG
+449 TSSINS
-456 YDDSAII
+456 YDDSGII
-463 SSIERNGEIF
+463 SSIEKNGEII
-473 TAMGDRLTGMLQ
+473 TAVGDRMVGMLQ

-492 KIRPAVLQGNA
+492 KIRPVIQQGNA
-503 KLESIYGAIVMQSQ
+503 KLESIYGAIVSQSQ
-517 RMDDWRQAELD
+517 RLDDWRQAELD
-528 AIDDLGDRME
+528 AIDDLGDRIG
-538 DSGIGAGVSVSGDD
+538 DTNVGAGVNVPDGDT
-552 AAGTIGKSVFKGVLG
+552 GSIGKSVFKGVLG
-567 GNIASMAAQFLVDS
+567 GNIASMVAQFAIDS

-616 RVEAQNEGDMVRWIP
+616 RVEAQNEGDKVRWIP

-670 QTTRDSI
+670 QTTQDSI
-677 TQSIRRGYN
+677 TQSIRRGYS

-735 MAAERLYGLQGVD
+735 MAAERLYGLQSVD
-748 QLQGAMRFA
+748 QLQGVMRFA

-763 VHASSIIIRS
+763 VHASSVIIRS
-773 FEQAMSKVATPF
+773 FEQAMAKVATPF

-795 IQTFTEISRDVLSRT
+795 IQTFTDISRDVLSRT
-810 GEIDAAAIA
+810 GETDAAAIA
-819 AIQGVVRESGFVG
+819 AIQGIVRERGFVG

-837 IAKALSGQGISQN
+837 ISKALAGQGISQN

-862 ETHPEARTLADV
+862 ETHPEVNTLADV
-874 RVIADDLSRAPE
+874 RVIADDLSRQPE
-886 VVKRLLTNF
+886 VIRRLLSNF
-895 QEQVGTGESGYNKMR
+895 QEQLGTGESGYNKMR
-910 EILPNVFTG
+910 EILPNIFTG

-928 MDESRNRIPEEQRNG
+928 MDESRQMIPEEQRTG
-943 QWYDMNTLF
+943 QWYDLNTLF
-952 DSIMKRMGELKETE
+952 DSIMKRMGELKEAE
-966 PGSMQYEREAAQR
+966 PGTMQYEREAAQR

-1009 LLEKLYEAVKPDIDT
+1009 LLEKLYEAVKPDIGT
-1024 GQKIANAVEEKV
+1024 GQEIANAVEDKV

-1050 NPGAWS
+1050 NPGVWS
-1056 LSQEQMDAVRAF
+1056 LSQDQMDAVRAF

-1081 LKRKNMAMTGASIT
+1081 LKRKNMAMTGAAINN
-1095 QVVAAENQ
+1095 VVAAENQ

>member
-32 GGSQQLTEEQEKA
+32 GGSQQLSEEQEKS
-45 LGKLREQLQVIN
+45 LEKLREQLQVIN

-64 LINDIRST
+64 LIGDIRSSYT
-72 YIQAKQFQN
+72 GTK
-81 VPDIPDEQVQ
+81 QVQ
-91 DYRNTAER
+91 VMPDVSDDVIQDSRQIAVDN
-99 DIRQYV
+99 IRQLV
-105 SDMAGTFEQELARQ
+105 SDMADSFEEELKRQTDARRQ
-119 MDNRREM
+119 M
-126 GGARP
+126 GGAI
-131 VTTDRDETKPPTDGK
+131 PPTPDRTEEK
-146 PKIIYDEDGNV
+146 PAPGQPKVIYDDDGNV
-157 QSLEWAVE
+157 QSLEWTVE
-165 PPTEGKPKRRKKRKT
+165 PPVEQKPKRKRKPKT
-180 EIIDFD
+180 EVIEFD
-186 VDGMP
+186 VDGQP
-191 VPPTPPTPPSA
+191 VTPPPSTPVDTEGVSAGFPTP
-202 TGQEPLSGSPTPV
+202 L

-222 VQVPD
+222 IQVPD
-227 YAPLLREIADNVKPQ
+227 YSDILREIADNGKPRNNAR
-242 GGTRPVTDPVQ
+242 TSTDPVQ
-253 DQIDFERKL
+253 EQIDFERKL
-262 MPRRAAAGLGD
+262 MPRRAAAGLTGD
-273 NRRNNS
+273 SKKIDSISRTVDDLKDDDITPISSQSQEVTN
-279 VSDNNDIEKLR
+279 VSDTGGETIR
-290 DALSDIESKWEEKI
+290 
-304 QDYIYEH
+304 
-311 YPTQATVSARSDSP
+311 
-325 EGKEERER
+325 G
-333 MKSDPVLV
+333 
-341 DMRKQAK
+341 
-348 AEIDEADNKIFEAVR
+348 
-363 NERNVRSEVVNET
+363 ERNVRTEVVNET

-389 DNSRTETNNSS
+389 DNSHTETNNSS

-423 RTVNRVNED
+423 RNVSRVNED
-432 MSSEPASS
+432 MKAEPVSS
-440 PEFHRESGN
+440 PEFNRTDDSN
-449 DIPTVTG
+449 TSSINS
-456 YDDSAII
+456 YDDSGII
-463 SSIERNGEIF
+463 SSIEKNGEII
-473 TAMGDRLTGMLQ
+473 TAVGDRMVGMLQ

-492 KIRPAVLQGNA
+492 KIRPVIQQGNA
-503 KLESIYGAIVMQSQ
+503 KLESIYGAIVSQSQ
-517 RMDDWRQAELD
+517 RLDDWRQAELD
-528 AIDDLGDRME
+528 AIDDLGDRIG
-538 DSGIGAGVSVSGDD
+538 DTNVGAGVNVPDGDT
-552 AAGTIGKSVFKGVLG
+552 GSIGKSVFKGVLG
-567 GNIASMAAQFLVDS
+567 GNIASMVAQFAIDS
-581 LKNAWEVFKQRDI
+581 LKNAWNVFKQRDI

-616 RVEAQNEGDMVRWIP
+616 RVEAQNEGDKVRWIP

-670 QTTRDSI
+670 QTTQDSI
-677 TQSIRRGYN
+677 TQSIRRGYS

-735 MAAERLYGLQGVD
+735 MAAERLYGLQSVD
-748 QLQGAMRFA
+748 QLQGVMRFA

-763 VHASSIIIRS
+763 VHASSVIIRS
-773 FEQAMSKVATPF
+773 FEQAMAKVATPF

-795 IQTFTEISRDVLSRT
+795 IQTFTDISRDVLSRT
-810 GEIDAAAIA
+810 GETDAAAIA
-819 AIQGVVRESGFVG
+819 AIQGIVRERGFVG

-837 IAKALSGQGISQN
+837 ISKALAGQGISQN

-862 ETHPEARTLADV
+862 ETHPEVNTLADV
-874 RVIADDLSRAPE
+874 RVIADDLSRQPE
-886 VVKRLLTNF
+886 VIRRLLSNF
-895 QEQVGTGESGYNKMR
+895 QEQLGTGESGYNKMR
-910 EILPNVFTG
+910 EILPNIFTG

-928 MDESRNRIPEEQRNG
+928 MDESRQMIPEEQRTG
-943 QWYDMNTLF
+943 QWYDLNTLF
-952 DSIMKRMGELKETE
+952 DSIMKRMGELKEAE
-966 PGSMQYEREAAQR
+966 PGTMQYEREAAQR

-1009 LLEKLYEAVKPDIDT
+1009 LLEKLYEAVKPDIGT
-1024 GQKIANAVEEKV
+1024 GQEIANAVEDKV

-1050 NPGAWS
+1050 NPGVWS
-1056 LSQEQMDAVRAF
+1056 LSQDQMDAVRAF

-1081 LKRKNMAMTGASIT
+1081 LKRKNMAMTGAAINN
-1095 QVVAAENQ
+1095 VVAAENQ

>member
-32 GGSQQLTEEQEKA
+32 GGSQQLSEEQEKS
-45 LGKLREQLQVIN
+45 LEKLREQLQVIN

-64 LINDIRST
+64 LIGDIRSSYT
-72 YIQAKQFQN
+72 GAKRVQVMPDVSDDVIQDSRQIAVDN
-81 VPDIPDEQVQ
+81 
-91 DYRNTAER
+91 
-99 DIRQYV
+99 IRQLV
-105 SDMAGTFEQELARQ
+105 SDMADSFEEELKRQTDARRQ
-119 MDNRREM
+119 M
-126 GGARP
+126 GGAISP
-131 VTTDRDETKPPTDGK
+131 TPDRTEEKPAPGQ
-146 PKIIYDEDGNV
+146 PKVVYDDDGNV

-165 PPTEGKPKRRKKRKT
+165 QKPRRKRKPKT
-180 EIIDFD
+180 EAIEFD
-186 VDGMP
+186 VDGQP
-191 VPPTPPTPPSA
+191 VTPPPS
-202 TGQEPLSGSPTPV
+202 TPV
-215 PVQEVNP
+215 DTEGVSAGFPIPLPVQEVNP
-222 VQVPD
+222 IQVPD
-227 YAPLLREIADNVKPQ
+227 YSDILREIADNGKP
-242 GGTRPVTDPVQ
+242 RDNARISTDPVQ
-253 DQIDFERKL
+253 EQIDFERKL
-262 MPRRAAAGLGD
+262 ISRRAAAGLTGD
-273 NRRNNS
+273 SKKIDSISRTVDDLKDDDITPISSQSQEVTN
-279 VSDNNDIEKLR
+279 VSDTGGETI
-290 DALSDIESKWEEKI
+290 
-304 QDYIYEH
+304 
-311 YPTQATVSARSDSP
+311 
-325 EGKEERER
+325 
-333 MKSDPVLV
+333 
-341 DMRKQAK
+341 
-348 AEIDEADNKIFEAVR
+348 R
-363 NERNVRSEVVNET
+363 NERNARTEVVNET
-376 NVERNVNNARETV
+376 NVERNVNNARETI
-389 DNSRTETNNSS
+389 DNSHTETNNSS

-423 RTVNRVNED
+423 RNVSRVNED
-432 MSSEPASS
+432 MKAEPVSS
-440 PEFHRESGN
+440 PEFNRIDDSN
-449 DIPTVTG
+449 TSSIIS
-456 YDDSAII
+456 YDDSGII
-463 SSIERNGEIF
+463 SSIEKNGEII
-473 TAMGDRLTGMLQ
+473 TAVGDRMVGMLQ

-492 KIRPAVLQGNA
+492 KIRPVIQQGNA
-503 KLESIYGAIVMQSQ
+503 KLESIYGAIVSQSQ
-517 RMDDWRQAELD
+517 RLDDWRQAELD
-528 AIDDLGDRME
+528 AIDDLGDRMG
-538 DSGIGAGVSVSGDD
+538 DTNVGAGVNVPDGDTGSV
-552 AAGTIGKSVFKGVLG
+552 GKSVFKGVLG
-567 GNIASMAAQFLVDS
+567 GNIASMVAQFAIDS

-616 RVEAQNEGDMVRWIP
+616 RVEAQNEGDKVRWIP

-670 QTTRDSI
+670 QTTQDSI
-677 TQSIRRGYN
+677 TQSIRRGYS

-716 IGTSQTGDIQYGQ
+716 IGTSQTGDVEYGQ

-748 QLQGAMRFA
+748 QLQGVMRFA

-763 VHASSIIIRS
+763 VHASSVIIRS
-773 FEQAMSKVATPF
+773 FEQAMAKVATPF

-795 IQTFTEISRDVLSRT
+795 IQTFTDISRDVLSRT
-810 GEIDAAAIA
+810 GETDAAAIA
-819 AIQGVVRESGFVG
+819 AIQGIVRERGFVG

-837 IAKALSGQGISQN
+837 ISKALAGQGISQN

-862 ETHPEARTLADV
+862 ETHPEVNTLADV
-874 RVIADDLSRAPE
+874 RVIADDLSRQPE
-886 VVKRLLTNF
+886 VIRRLLSNF
-895 QEQVGTGESGYNKMR
+895 QEQLGTGESGYNKMR
-910 EILPNVFTG
+910 EILPNIFTG

-928 MDESRNRIPEEQRNG
+928 MDESRQMIPEEQRTG
-943 QWYDMNTLF
+943 QWYDLNTLF
-952 DSIMKRMGELKETE
+952 DSIMKRMGELKEAE
-966 PGSMQYEREAAQR
+966 PGTMQYEREAAQR

-1009 LLEKLYEAVKPDIDT
+1009 LLEKLYEAVKPDIGT
-1024 GQKIANAVEEKV
+1024 GQEIANAVEDKV

-1050 NPGAWS
+1050 NPGVWS

-1081 LKRKNMAMTGASIT
+1081 LKRKNMAMTGAAINN
-1095 QVVAAENQ
+1095 VVAAENQ

>member
-32 GGSQQLTEEQEKA
+32 GGSQQLSEEQEKS
-45 LGKLREQLQVIN
+45 LEKLREQLQVIN

-64 LINDIRST
+64 LIGDIRSSYT
-72 YIQAKQFQN
+72 GAKHVQVMPDVSDDVIQDSRQIAVDN
-81 VPDIPDEQVQ
+81 
-91 DYRNTAER
+91 
-99 DIRQYV
+99 IRQLV
-105 SDMAGTFEQELARQ
+105 SDMADSFEEELKRQTDARRQ
-119 MDNRREM
+119 M
-126 GGARP
+126 GGAISP
-131 VTTDRDETKPPTDGK
+131 TSDRTEEKPAPGQ
-146 PKIIYDEDGNV
+146 PKVVYDDDGNV

-165 PPTEGKPKRRKKRKT
+165 PPVEQKPRRKRKPKT
-180 EIIDFD
+180 EAIEFD
-186 VDGMP
+186 VDGQP
-191 VPPTPPTPPSA
+191 VTPPPS
-202 TGQEPLSGSPTPV
+202 TPV
-215 PVQEVNP
+215 DTEGVSAGFPIPLPVQEVNP
-222 VQVPD
+222 IQVPD
-227 YAPLLREIADNVKPQ
+227 YSDILREIADNGKPRDNAR
-242 GGTRPVTDPVQ
+242 TSTDPVQ
-253 DQIDFERKL
+253 EQIDFERKL
-262 MPRRAAAGLGD
+262 MSRRAAAGLTGD
-273 NRRNNS
+273 SKKIDSISRTVDDLKDDDITPISSQSQEVTN
-279 VSDNNDIEKLR
+279 VSDTGGETI
-290 DALSDIESKWEEKI
+290 
-304 QDYIYEH
+304 
-311 YPTQATVSARSDSP
+311 
-325 EGKEERER
+325 
-333 MKSDPVLV
+333 
-341 DMRKQAK
+341 
-348 AEIDEADNKIFEAVR
+348 R
-363 NERNVRSEVVNET
+363 NERNVRTEVVNET

-389 DNSRTETNNSS
+389 DNSHTETNNSS

-423 RTVNRVNED
+423 RNVSRVNED
-432 MSSEPASS
+432 MKAEPVSS
-440 PEFHRESGN
+440 PEFNRTDDSN
-449 DIPTVTG
+449 TSSIIS
-456 YDDSAII
+456 YDDSGII
-463 SSIERNGEIF
+463 SSIEKNGEII
-473 TAMGDRLTGMLQ
+473 TAVGDRMVGMLQ

-492 KIRPAVLQGNA
+492 KIRPVIQQGNA
-503 KLESIYGAIVMQSQ
+503 KLESIYGAIVSQSQ
-517 RMDDWRQAELD
+517 RLDDWRQAELD
-528 AIDDLGDRME
+528 AIDDLGDRMG
-538 DSGIGAGVSVSGDD
+538 DTNVGAGVNVPDGDTGSV
-552 AAGTIGKSVFKGVLG
+552 GKSVFKGVLG
-567 GNIASMAAQFLVDS
+567 GNIASMVAQFAIDS

-616 RVEAQNEGDMVRWIP
+616 RVEAQNEGDKVRWIP

-670 QTTRDSI
+670 QTTQDSI
-677 TQSIRRGYN
+677 TQSIRRGYS

-716 IGTSQTGDIQYGQ
+716 IGTSQTGDVEYGQ
-729 REAESL
+729 HEAESL

-748 QLQGAMRFA
+748 QLQGVMRFA

-763 VHASSIIIRS
+763 VHASSVIIRS
-773 FEQAMSKVATPF
+773 FEQAMAKVATPF

-795 IQTFTEISRDVLSRT
+795 IQTFTDISRDVLSRT
-810 GEIDAAAIA
+810 GETDAAAIA
-819 AIQGVVRESGFVG
+819 AIQGIVRERGFVG

-837 IAKALSGQGISQN
+837 ISKALAGQGISQN

-862 ETHPEARTLADV
+862 ETHPEVNTLADV
-874 RVIADDLSRAPE
+874 RVIADDLSRQPE
-886 VVKRLLTNF
+886 VIRRLLSNF
-895 QEQVGTGESGYNKMR
+895 QEQLGTGESGYNKMR
-910 EILPNVFTG
+910 EILPNIFTG

-928 MDESRNRIPEEQRNG
+928 MDESRQMIPEEQRTG
-943 QWYDMNTLF
+943 QWYDLNTLF
-952 DSIMKRMGELKETE
+952 DSIMKRMGELKEAE
-966 PGSMQYEREAAQR
+966 PGTMQYEREAAQR

-1009 LLEKLYEAVKPDIDT
+1009 LLEKLYEAVKPDIGT
-1024 GQKIANAVEEKV
+1024 GQEIANAVEDKV

-1050 NPGAWS
+1050 NPGVWS

-1081 LKRKNMAMTGASIT
+1081 LKRKNMAMTGAAINN
-1095 QVVAAENQ
+1095 VVAAENQ

>member
-32 GGSQQLTEEQEKA
+32 GGSQQLSEQQEKA
-45 LGKLREQLQVIN
+45 LEKLREQLQVIN

-64 LINDIRST
+64 LIGDIRSSYT
-72 YIQAKQFQN
+72 GTKRVQAMPDVSDDVIQDSRQIAVDN
-81 VPDIPDEQVQ
+81 
-91 DYRNTAER
+91 
-99 DIRQYV
+99 IRQLV
-105 SDMAGTFEQELARQ
+105 SDMADSFEEELKRQTDARRQ
-119 MDNRREM
+119 M
-126 GGARP
+126 GGAI
-131 VTTDRDETKPPTDGK
+131 PPTPDRTEEK
-146 PKIIYDEDGNV
+146 PAPGQPKVIYDDDGNV
-157 QSLEWAVE
+157 QSLEWTVE
-165 PPTEGKPKRRKKRKT
+165 PPVEQKPKRKRKPKT
-180 EIIDFD
+180 EVIEFD
-186 VDGMP
+186 VDGQP
-191 VPPTPPTPPSA
+191 VTPPPS
-202 TGQEPLSGSPTPV
+202 TPV
-215 PVQEVNP
+215 DTEGVSAGFPIPLPVQEVNP
-222 VQVPD
+222 IQVPD
-227 YAPLLREIADNVKPQ
+227 YSDILREIADNGKPRNNAR
-242 GGTRPVTDPVQ
+242 TSTDPVQ
-253 DQIDFERKL
+253 EQIDFERKL
-262 MPRRAAAGLGD
+262 MPRRAAAGLTGD
-273 NRRNNS
+273 SKKIDSISRTVDDLKDDDITPISSQSQEVTN
-279 VSDNNDIEKLR
+279 VSDTGGETIR
-290 DALSDIESKWEEKI
+290 
-304 QDYIYEH
+304 
-311 YPTQATVSARSDSP
+311 
-325 EGKEERER
+325 G
-333 MKSDPVLV
+333 
-341 DMRKQAK
+341 
-348 AEIDEADNKIFEAVR
+348 
-363 NERNVRSEVVNET
+363 ERNVRTEVVNET

-389 DNSRTETNNSS
+389 DNSHTETNNSS

-423 RTVNRVNED
+423 RNVSRVNED
-432 MSSEPASS
+432 MKAEPVSS
-440 PEFHRESGN
+440 PEFNRTDDSN
-449 DIPTVTG
+449 TSSINS
-456 YDDSAII
+456 YDDSGII
-463 SSIERNGEIF
+463 SSIEKNGEII
-473 TAMGDRLTGMLQ
+473 TAVGDRMVGMLQ

-492 KIRPAVLQGNA
+492 KIRPVIQQGNA
-503 KLESIYGAIVMQSQ
+503 KLESIYGAIVSQSQ
-517 RMDDWRQAELD
+517 RLDDWRQAELD
-528 AIDDLGDRME
+528 AIDDLGDRIG
-538 DSGIGAGVSVSGDD
+538 DTNVGAGVNVPDGDT
-552 AAGTIGKSVFKGVLG
+552 GSIGKSVFKGVLG
-567 GNIASMAAQFLVDS
+567 GNIASMVAQFAIDS

-616 RVEAQNEGDMVRWIP
+616 RVEAQNEGDKVRWIP

-670 QTTRDSI
+670 QTTQDSI
-677 TQSIRRGYN
+677 TQSIRRGYS

-735 MAAERLYGLQGVD
+735 MAAERLYGLQSVD
-748 QLQGAMRFA
+748 QLQGVMRFA

-763 VHASSIIIRS
+763 VHASSVIIRS
-773 FEQAMSKVATPF
+773 FEQAMAKVATPF

-795 IQTFTEISRDVLSRT
+795 IQTFTDISRDVLSRT
-810 GEIDAAAIA
+810 GETDAAAIA
-819 AIQGVVRESGFVG
+819 AIQGIVRERGFVG

-837 IAKALSGQGISQN
+837 ISKALAGQGISQN

-862 ETHPEARTLADV
+862 ETHPEVNTLADV
-874 RVIADDLSRAPE
+874 RVIADDLSRQPE
-886 VVKRLLTNF
+886 VIRRLLSNF
-895 QEQVGTGESGYNKMR
+895 QEQLGTGESGYNKMR
-910 EILPNVFTG
+910 EILPNIFTG

-928 MDESRNRIPEEQRNG
+928 MDESRQMIPEEQRTG
-943 QWYDMNTLF
+943 QWYDLNTLF
-952 DSIMKRMGELKETE
+952 DSIMKRMGELKEAE
-966 PGSMQYEREAAQR
+966 PGTMQYEREAAQR

-1009 LLEKLYEAVKPDIDT
+1009 LLEKLYEAVKPDIGT
-1024 GQKIANAVEEKV
+1024 GQEIANAVEDKV

-1050 NPGAWS
+1050 NPGVWS

-1081 LKRKNMAMTGASIT
+1081 LKRKNMAMTGAAINN
-1095 QVVAAENQ
+1095 VVAAENQ

>member
-32 GGSQQLTEEQEKA
+32 GGSQQLSEQQEKA
-45 LGKLREQLQVIN
+45 LEKLREQLQVIN

-64 LINDIRST
+64 LIGDIRSSYT
-72 YIQAKQFQN
+72 GAKRVQVMPDVSDDVIQDSRQIAVDN
-81 VPDIPDEQVQ
+81 
-91 DYRNTAER
+91 
-99 DIRQYV
+99 IRQLV
-105 SDMAGTFEQELARQ
+105 SDMADSFEEELKRQTDARRQ
-119 MDNRREM
+119 M
-126 GGARP
+126 GGAI
-131 VTTDRDETKPPTDGK
+131 PPTPDRTEEK
-146 PKIIYDEDGNV
+146 PAPGQPKVIYDDDGNV
-157 QSLEWAVE
+157 QSLEWTVE
-165 PPTEGKPKRRKKRKT
+165 PPVEQKPKRKRKPKT
-180 EIIDFD
+180 EAIEFD
-186 VDGMP
+186 VDGQP
-191 VPPTPPTPPSA
+191 VTPPPS
-202 TGQEPLSGSPTPV
+202 TPV
-215 PVQEVNP
+215 DTEGVSAGFPIPLPVQEVNP
-222 VQVPD
+222 IQVPD
-227 YAPLLREIADNVKPQ
+227 YSDILREIADNGKPRNNAR
-242 GGTRPVTDPVQ
+242 TSTDPVQ
-253 DQIDFERKL
+253 EQIDFERKL
-262 MPRRAAAGLGD
+262 MPRRAAAGLTGD
-273 NRRNNS
+273 SKKIDSISRTVDDLKDDDITPISSQSQEVTN
-279 VSDNNDIEKLR
+279 VSDTGGETIR
-290 DALSDIESKWEEKI
+290 
-304 QDYIYEH
+304 
-311 YPTQATVSARSDSP
+311 
-325 EGKEERER
+325 G
-333 MKSDPVLV
+333 
-341 DMRKQAK
+341 
-348 AEIDEADNKIFEAVR
+348 
-363 NERNVRSEVVNET
+363 ERNVRTEVVNET

-389 DNSRTETNNSS
+389 DNSHTETNNSS

-423 RTVNRVNED
+423 RNVSRVNED
-432 MSSEPASS
+432 MKAEPVSS
-440 PEFHRESGN
+440 PEFNRTDDSN
-449 DIPTVTG
+449 TSSINS
-456 YDDSAII
+456 YDDSGII
-463 SSIERNGEIF
+463 SSIEKNGEII
-473 TAMGDRLTGMLQ
+473 TAVGDRMVGMLQ

-492 KIRPAVLQGNA
+492 KIRPVIQQGNA
-503 KLESIYGAIVMQSQ
+503 KLESIYGAIVSQSQ
-517 RMDDWRQAELD
+517 RLDDWRQAELD
-528 AIDDLGDRME
+528 AIDDLGDRIG
-538 DSGIGAGVSVSGDD
+538 DTNVGAGVNVPDGDT
-552 AAGTIGKSVFKGVLG
+552 GSIGKSVFKGVLG
-567 GNIASMAAQFLVDS
+567 GNIASMVAQFAIDS

-616 RVEAQNEGDMVRWIP
+616 RVEAQNEGDKVRWIP

-670 QTTRDSI
+670 QTTQDSI
-677 TQSIRRGYN
+677 TQSIRRGYS

-729 REAESL
+729 REVESL
-735 MAAERLYGLQGVD
+735 MAAERLYGLQSVD
-748 QLQGAMRFA
+748 QLQGVMRFA

-763 VHASSIIIRS
+763 VHASSVIIRS
-773 FEQAMSKVATPF
+773 FEQAMAKVATPF

-795 IQTFTEISRDVLSRT
+795 IQTFTDISRDVLSRT
-810 GEIDAAAIA
+810 GETDAAAIA
-819 AIQGVVRESGFVG
+819 AIQGIVRERGFVG

-837 IAKALSGQGISQN
+837 ISKALAGQGISQN

-862 ETHPEARTLADV
+862 ETHPEVNTLADV
-874 RVIADDLSRAPE
+874 RVIADDLSRQPE
-886 VVKRLLTNF
+886 VIRRLLSNF
-895 QEQVGTGESGYNKMR
+895 QEQLGTGESGYNKMR
-910 EILPNVFTG
+910 EILPNIFTG

-928 MDESRNRIPEEQRNG
+928 MDESRQMIPEEQRTG
-943 QWYDMNTLF
+943 QWYDLNTLF
-952 DSIMKRMGELKETE
+952 DSIMKRMRELKEAE
-966 PGSMQYEREAAQR
+966 PGTMQYEREAAQR

-1009 LLEKLYEAVKPDIDT
+1009 LLEKLYEAVKPDIGT
-1024 GQKIANAVEEKV
+1024 GQEIANAVEDKV

-1050 NPGAWS
+1050 NPGVWS

-1081 LKRKNMAMTGASIT
+1081 LKRKNMAMTGAAINN
-1095 QVVAAENQ
+1095 VVAAENQ

>member
-32 GGSQQLTEEQEKA
+32 GGSQQLSEQQEKA
-45 LGKLREQLQVIN
+45 LEKLREQLQVIN

-64 LINDIRST
+64 LIGDIRSSYT
-72 YIQAKQFQN
+72 GTK
-81 VPDIPDEQVQ
+81 QVQ
-91 DYRNTAER
+91 VMPDVSDDVIQDSRQIAVDN
-99 DIRQYV
+99 IRQLV
-105 SDMAGTFEQELARQ
+105 SDMADSFEEELKRQTDARRQ
-119 MDNRREM
+119 M
-126 GGARP
+126 GGAI
-131 VTTDRDETKPPTDGK
+131 PPTPDRTEEK
-146 PKIIYDEDGNV
+146 PAPGQPKVIYDDDGNV
-157 QSLEWAVE
+157 QSLEWTVE
-165 PPTEGKPKRRKKRKT
+165 PPVEQKLKRKRKPKT
-180 EIIDFD
+180 EAIEFD
-186 VDGMP
+186 VDGQP
-191 VPPTPPTPPSA
+191 VTPPPS
-202 TGQEPLSGSPTPV
+202 TPV
-215 PVQEVNP
+215 DTEGVSAGFPIPLPVQEVNP
-222 VQVPD
+222 IQVPD
-227 YAPLLREIADNVKPQ
+227 YSDILREIADNGKPRNNAR
-242 GGTRPVTDPVQ
+242 TSTDPVQ
-253 DQIDFERKL
+253 EQIDFERKL
-262 MPRRAAAGLGD
+262 MPRRAAAGLTGD
-273 NRRNNS
+273 SKKIDSISRTVDDLKDDDITPISSQSQEVTN
-279 VSDNNDIEKLR
+279 VSDTGGETIR
-290 DALSDIESKWEEKI
+290 
-304 QDYIYEH
+304 
-311 YPTQATVSARSDSP
+311 
-325 EGKEERER
+325 G
-333 MKSDPVLV
+333 
-341 DMRKQAK
+341 
-348 AEIDEADNKIFEAVR
+348 
-363 NERNVRSEVVNET
+363 ERNVRTEVVNET

-389 DNSRTETNNSS
+389 DNSHTETNNSS

-423 RTVNRVNED
+423 RNVSRVNED
-432 MSSEPASS
+432 MKAEPVSS
-440 PEFHRESGN
+440 PEFNRTDDSN
-449 DIPTVTG
+449 TSSINS
-456 YDDSAII
+456 YDDSGII
-463 SSIERNGEIF
+463 SSIEKNGEII
-473 TAMGDRLTGMLQ
+473 TAVGDRMVGMLQ

-492 KIRPAVLQGNA
+492 KIRPVIQQGNA
-503 KLESIYGAIVMQSQ
+503 KLESIYGAIVSQSQ
-517 RMDDWRQAELD
+517 RLDDWRQAELD
-528 AIDDLGDRME
+528 AIDDLGDRIG
-538 DSGIGAGVSVSGDD
+538 DTNVGAGVNVPDGDT
-552 AAGTIGKSVFKGVLG
+552 GSIGKSVFKGVLG
-567 GNIASMAAQFLVDS
+567 GNIASMVAQFAIDS

-616 RVEAQNEGDMVRWIP
+616 RVEAQNEGDKVRWIP

-670 QTTRDSI
+670 QTTQDSI
-677 TQSIRRGYN
+677 TQSIRRGYS

-735 MAAERLYGLQGVD
+735 MAAERLYGLQNVD
-748 QLQGAMRFA
+748 QLQGVMRFA

-763 VHASSIIIRS
+763 VHASSVIIRS
-773 FEQAMSKVATPF
+773 FEQAMAKVATPF

-795 IQTFTEISRDVLSRT
+795 IQTFTDISRDVLSRT
-810 GEIDAAAIA
+810 GETDAAAIA
-819 AIQGVVRESGFVG
+819 AIQGIVRERGFVG

-837 IAKALSGQGISQN
+837 ISKALAGQGISQN

-862 ETHPEARTLADV
+862 ETHPEVNTLADV
-874 RVIADDLSRAPE
+874 RVIADDLSRQPE
-886 VVKRLLTNF
+886 VIRRLLSNF
-895 QEQVGTGESGYNKMR
+895 QEQLGTGESGYNKMR
-910 EILPNVFTG
+910 EILPNIFTG

-928 MDESRNRIPEEQRNG
+928 MDESRQMIPEEQRTG
-943 QWYDMNTLF
+943 QWYDLNTLF
-952 DSIMKRMGELKETE
+952 DSIMKRMGELKEAE
-966 PGSMQYEREAAQR
+966 PGTMQYEREAAQR

-1009 LLEKLYEAVKPDIDT
+1009 LLEKLYEAVKPDIGT
-1024 GQKIANAVEEKV
+1024 GQEIANAVEDKV

-1050 NPGAWS
+1050 NPGVWS

-1081 LKRKNMAMTGASIT
+1081 LKRKNMAMTGAAINN
-1095 QVVAAENQ
+1095 VVAAENQ

>member
-32 GGSQQLTEEQEKA
+32 GGSQQLSEQQEKA
-45 LGKLREQLQVIN
+45 LEKLREQLQVIN

-64 LINDIRST
+64 LIGDIRSSYT
-72 YIQAKQFQN
+72 GAKRVQVMPDVSDDVIQDSRQIAVDN
-81 VPDIPDEQVQ
+81 
-91 DYRNTAER
+91 
-99 DIRQYV
+99 IRQLV
-105 SDMAGTFEQELARQ
+105 SDMADSFEEELKRQTDARRQ
-119 MDNRREM
+119 M
-126 GGARP
+126 GGAI
-131 VTTDRDETKPPTDGK
+131 PPTPDRTEEK
-146 PKIIYDEDGNV
+146 PAPGQPKVIYDDDGNV
-157 QSLEWAVE
+157 QSLEWTVE
-165 PPTEGKPKRRKKRKT
+165 PPVEQKPKRKRKPKT
-180 EIIDFD
+180 EAIEFD
-186 VDGMP
+186 VDGQP
-191 VPPTPPTPPSA
+191 VTPPPS
-202 TGQEPLSGSPTPV
+202 TPV
-215 PVQEVNP
+215 DTEGVSAGFPIPLPVQEVNP
-222 VQVPD
+222 IQVPD
-227 YAPLLREIADNVKPQ
+227 YSDILREIADNGKPRNNAR
-242 GGTRPVTDPVQ
+242 TSTDPVQ
-253 DQIDFERKL
+253 EQIDFERKL
-262 MPRRAAAGLGD
+262 MPRRAAAGLTGD
-273 NRRNNS
+273 SKKIDSISRTVDDLKDDDITPISSQSQEVTN
-279 VSDNNDIEKLR
+279 VSDTGGETIR
-290 DALSDIESKWEEKI
+290 
-304 QDYIYEH
+304 
-311 YPTQATVSARSDSP
+311 
-325 EGKEERER
+325 GK
-333 MKSDPVLV
+333 
-341 DMRKQAK
+341 
-348 AEIDEADNKIFEAVR
+348 
-363 NERNVRSEVVNET
+363 RNVRTEVVNET

-389 DNSRTETNNSS
+389 DNSHTETNNSS

-423 RTVNRVNED
+423 RNVSRVNED
-432 MSSEPASS
+432 MKAEPVSS
-440 PEFHRESGN
+440 PEFNRTDDSN
-449 DIPTVTG
+449 TSSINS
-456 YDDSAII
+456 YDDSGII
-463 SSIERNGEIF
+463 SSIEKNGEII
-473 TAMGDRLTGMLQ
+473 TAVGDRMVGMLQ

-492 KIRPAVLQGNA
+492 KIRPVIQQGNA
-503 KLESIYGAIVMQSQ
+503 KLESIYGAIVSQSQ
-517 RMDDWRQAELD
+517 RLDDWRQAELD
-528 AIDDLGDRME
+528 AIDDLGDRIG
-538 DSGIGAGVSVSGDD
+538 DTNVGAGVNVPDGDT
-552 AAGTIGKSVFKGVLG
+552 GSIGKSVFKGVLG
-567 GNIASMAAQFLVDS
+567 GNIASMVAQFAIDS

-616 RVEAQNEGDMVRWIP
+616 RVEAQNEGDKVRWIP

-670 QTTRDSI
+670 QTTQDSI
-677 TQSIRRGYN
+677 TQSIRRGYS

-735 MAAERLYGLQGVD
+735 MAAERLYGLQSVD
-748 QLQGAMRFA
+748 QLQGVMRFA

-763 VHASSIIIRS
+763 VHASSVIIRS
-773 FEQAMSKVATPF
+773 FEQAMAKVATPF

-795 IQTFTEISRDVLSRT
+795 IQTFTDISRDVLSRT
-810 GEIDAAAIA
+810 GETDAAAIA
-819 AIQGVVRESGFVG
+819 AIQGIVRERGFVG

-837 IAKALSGQGISQN
+837 ISKALAGQGISQN

-862 ETHPEARTLADV
+862 ETHPEVNTLADV
-874 RVIADDLSRAPE
+874 RVIADDLSRQPE
-886 VVKRLLTNF
+886 VIRRLLSNF
-895 QEQVGTGESGYNKMR
+895 QEQLGTGESGYNKMR
-910 EILPNVFTG
+910 EILPNIFTG

-928 MDESRNRIPEEQRNG
+928 MDESRQMIPEEQRTG
-943 QWYDMNTLF
+943 QWYDLNTLF
-952 DSIMKRMGELKETE
+952 DSIMKRMGELKEAE
-966 PGSMQYEREAAQR
+966 PGTMQYEREAAQR

-1009 LLEKLYEAVKPDIDT
+1009 LLEKLYEAVKPDIGT
-1024 GQKIANAVEEKV
+1024 GQEIANAVEDKV

-1050 NPGAWS
+1050 NPGVWS

-1081 LKRKNMAMTGASIT
+1081 LKRKNMAMTGAAINN
-1095 QVVAAENQ
+1095 VVAAENQ

>member
-32 GGSQQLTEEQEKA
+32 GGSQQLSEQQEKA
-45 LGKLREQLQVIN
+45 LEKLREQLQVIN

-64 LINDIRST
+64 LIGDIRSSYT
-72 YIQAKQFQN
+72 GAKRVQVMPDVSDDVIQDSRQIAVDN
-81 VPDIPDEQVQ
+81 
-91 DYRNTAER
+91 
-99 DIRQYV
+99 IRQLV
-105 SDMAGTFEQELARQ
+105 SDMADSFEEELKRQTDARRQ
-119 MDNRREM
+119 M
-126 GGARP
+126 GGAI
-131 VTTDRDETKPPTDGK
+131 PPTPDRTEEK
-146 PKIIYDEDGNV
+146 PAPGQPKVIYDDDGNV
-157 QSLEWAVE
+157 QSLEWTVE
-165 PPTEGKPKRRKKRKT
+165 PPVEQKPKRKRKPKT
-180 EIIDFD
+180 EAIEFD
-186 VDGMP
+186 VDGQP
-191 VPPTPPTPPSA
+191 VTPPPS
-202 TGQEPLSGSPTPV
+202 TPV
-215 PVQEVNP
+215 DTEGVSAGFPIPLPVQEVNP
-222 VQVPD
+222 IQVPD
-227 YAPLLREIADNVKPQ
+227 YSDILREIADNGKPRNNAR
-242 GGTRPVTDPVQ
+242 TSTDPVQ
-253 DQIDFERKL
+253 EQIDFERKL
-262 MPRRAAAGLGD
+262 IPRRAAAGLTGD
-273 NRRNNS
+273 SKKIDSISRTVDDLKDDDITPISSQSQEVTN
-279 VSDNNDIEKLR
+279 VSDTGGETIR
-290 DALSDIESKWEEKI
+290 
-304 QDYIYEH
+304 
-311 YPTQATVSARSDSP
+311 
-325 EGKEERER
+325 G
-333 MKSDPVLV
+333 
-341 DMRKQAK
+341 
-348 AEIDEADNKIFEAVR
+348 
-363 NERNVRSEVVNET
+363 ERNVRTEVVNET

-389 DNSRTETNNSS
+389 DNSHTETNNSS

-423 RTVNRVNED
+423 RNVSRVNED
-432 MSSEPASS
+432 MKAEPVSS
-440 PEFHRESGN
+440 PEFNRTDDSN
-449 DIPTVTG
+449 TSSINS
-456 YDDSAII
+456 YDDSGII
-463 SSIERNGEIF
+463 SSIEKNGEII
-473 TAMGDRLTGMLQ
+473 TAVGDRMVGMLQ

-492 KIRPAVLQGNA
+492 KIRPVIQQGNA
-503 KLESIYGAIVMQSQ
+503 KLESIYGAIVSQSQ
-517 RMDDWRQAELD
+517 RLDDWRQAELD
-528 AIDDLGDRME
+528 AIDDLGDRIG
-538 DSGIGAGVSVSGDD
+538 DTNVGAGVNVPDGDT
-552 AAGTIGKSVFKGVLG
+552 GSIGKSVFKGVLG
-567 GNIASMAAQFLVDS
+567 GNIASMVAQFAIDS

-616 RVEAQNEGDMVRWIP
+616 RVEAQNEGDKVRWIP

-670 QTTRDSI
+670 QTTQDSI
-677 TQSIRRGYN
+677 TQSIRRGYS

-735 MAAERLYGLQGVD
+735 MAAERLYGLQSVD
-748 QLQGAMRFA
+748 QLQGVMRFA

-763 VHASSIIIRS
+763 VHASSVIIRS
-773 FEQAMSKVATPF
+773 FEQAMAKVTTPF

-795 IQTFTEISRDVLSRT
+795 IQTFTDISRDVLSRT
-810 GEIDAAAIA
+810 GETDAAAIA
-819 AIQGVVRESGFVG
+819 AIQGIVRERGFVG

-837 IAKALSGQGISQN
+837 ISKALAGQGISQN

-862 ETHPEARTLADV
+862 ETHPEVNTLADV
-874 RVIADDLSRAPE
+874 RVIADDLSRQPE
-886 VVKRLLTNF
+886 VIRRLLSNF
-895 QEQVGTGESGYNKMR
+895 QEQLGTGESGYNKMR
-910 EILPNVFTG
+910 EILPNIFTG

-928 MDESRNRIPEEQRNG
+928 MDESRQMIPEEQRTG
-943 QWYDMNTLF
+943 QWYDLNTLF
-952 DSIMKRMGELKETE
+952 DSIMKRMGELKEAE
-966 PGSMQYEREAAQR
+966 PGTMQYEREAAQR

-1009 LLEKLYEAVKPDIDT
+1009 LLEKLYEAVKPDIGT
-1024 GQKIANAVEEKV
+1024 GQEIANAVEDKV

-1050 NPGAWS
+1050 NPGVWS

-1081 LKRKNMAMTGASIT
+1081 LKRKNMAMTGAAINN
-1095 QVVAAENQ
+1095 VVAAENQ

>member
-32 GGSQQLTEEQEKA
+32 GGSQQLSEEQEKS
-45 LGKLREQLQVIN
+45 LEKLREQLQVIN

-64 LINDIRST
+64 LIGDIRSSYT
-72 YIQAKQFQN
+72 GAKHVQVMPDVSDDVIQDSRQIAVDN
-81 VPDIPDEQVQ
+81 
-91 DYRNTAER
+91 
-99 DIRQYV
+99 IRQLV
-105 SDMAGTFEQELARQ
+105 SDMADSFEEELKRQTDARRQ
-119 MDNRREM
+119 M
-126 GGARP
+126 GGAISP
-131 VTTDRDETKPPTDGK
+131 TPDRTEEKPAPGQ
-146 PKIIYDEDGNV
+146 PKVVYDDDGNV

-165 PPTEGKPKRRKKRKT
+165 PPVEQKPRRKRKPKT
-180 EIIDFD
+180 EAIEFD
-186 VDGMP
+186 VDGQP
-191 VPPTPPTPPSA
+191 VTPPPSIPVDTEGVSAGFPTP
-202 TGQEPLSGSPTPV
+202 L

-222 VQVPD
+222 IQVPD
-227 YAPLLREIADNVKPQ
+227 YSDILREIADNGKP
-242 GGTRPVTDPVQ
+242 RDNARISTDPVQ
-253 DQIDFERKL
+253 EQIDFERKL
-262 MPRRAAAGLGD
+262 MSRRAAAGLTGD
-273 NRRNNS
+273 SKKIDSISRTVDDLKDDDITPISSQSQEVTN
-279 VSDNNDIEKLR
+279 VSDTGGETI
-290 DALSDIESKWEEKI
+290 
-304 QDYIYEH
+304 
-311 YPTQATVSARSDSP
+311 
-325 EGKEERER
+325 
-333 MKSDPVLV
+333 
-341 DMRKQAK
+341 
-348 AEIDEADNKIFEAVR
+348 R
-363 NERNVRSEVVNET
+363 NERNVRTEVVNET

-389 DNSRTETNNSS
+389 DNSHTETNNSS

-423 RTVNRVNED
+423 RNVSRVNED
-432 MSSEPASS
+432 MKAEPVSS
-440 PEFHRESGN
+440 PEFNRTDDSN
-449 DIPTVTG
+449 TSSIIS
-456 YDDSAII
+456 YDDSGII
-463 SSIERNGEIF
+463 SSIEKNGEII
-473 TAMGDRLTGMLQ
+473 TAVGDRMVGMLQ

-492 KIRPAVLQGNA
+492 KIRPVIQQGNA
-503 KLESIYGAIVMQSQ
+503 KLESIYGAIVSQSQ
-517 RMDDWRQAELD
+517 RLDDWRQAELD
-528 AIDDLGDRME
+528 AIDDLGDRMG
-538 DSGIGAGVSVSGDD
+538 DTNVGAGVNVPDGDT
-552 AAGTIGKSVFKGVLG
+552 GSIGKSVFKGVLG
-567 GNIASMAAQFLVDS
+567 GNIASMVAQFAIDS

-616 RVEAQNEGDMVRWIP
+616 RVEAQNEGDKVRWIP

-670 QTTRDSI
+670 QTTQDSI
-677 TQSIRRGYN
+677 TQSIRRGYS

-716 IGTSQTGDIQYGQ
+716 IGTSQTGDVEYGQ

-748 QLQGAMRFA
+748 QLQGVMRFA

-763 VHASSIIIRS
+763 VHASSVIIRS
-773 FEQAMSKVATPF
+773 FEQAMAKVATPF

-795 IQTFTEISRDVLSRT
+795 IQTFTDISRDVLSRT
-810 GEIDAAAIA
+810 GETDAAAIA
-819 AIQGVVRESGFVG
+819 AIQGIVRERGFVG

-837 IAKALSGQGISQN
+837 ISKALAGQGISQN

-862 ETHPEARTLADV
+862 ETHPEVNTLADV
-874 RVIADDLSRAPE
+874 RVIADDLSRQPE
-886 VVKRLLTNF
+886 VIRRLLSNF
-895 QEQVGTGESGYNKMR
+895 QEQLGTGESGYNKMR
-910 EILPNVFTG
+910 EILPNIFTG

-928 MDESRNRIPEEQRNG
+928 MDESRQMIPEEQRTG
-943 QWYDMNTLF
+943 QWYDLNTLF
-952 DSIMKRMGELKETE
+952 DSIMKRMGELKEAE
-966 PGSMQYEREAAQR
+966 PGTMQYEREAAQR

-1009 LLEKLYEAVKPDIDT
+1009 LLEKLYEAVKPDIGT
-1024 GQKIANAVEEKV
+1024 GQEIANAVEDKV

-1050 NPGAWS
+1050 NPGVWS

-1081 LKRKNMAMTGASIT
+1081 LKRKNMAMTGAAINN
-1095 QVVAAENQ
+1095 VVAAENQ